1 MRSKAR
7 ARKLAKNDSEPVDSM
22 FDTQADLPGLACGGG
37 ADSPDDDADD
47 GVINNMSPLPS
58 PTPSHPNNNN
68 NNNHHHLLHPH
79 IYATHHHHHLHNNS
93 NSSSNDQDFTTPK
106 EGSPYEAP
114 VYIPDDIPIPSELE
128 LRESSVPGAGLGVW
142 AKTCIGAGERF
153 GLHSTLH
160 HEATGKDG
168 SFGWEQM
175 MNDDDEASPDSCIKK
190 VVDDMGNIKFAL
202 DTGPDATSNSW
213 LKYVRSALSFEEQNL
228 AACHLTG
235 DQIYYKAVRDI
246 EAGEELLVYMKDGI
260 FPEGSMAP
268 NLQDEQMYRCEDCDE
283 LFSSTLELRRHQ
295 KYSCSSTGSIF
306 DTLREDFKQER
317 EDSDEPV
324 HECKDCEKIFP
335 NEYSLGQHM
344 IVHTEEREYKC
355 DQCPK
360 AFNWKSNLIRHQMS
374 HDSGKR
380 FECENCD
387 KVQHIRHV
395 FTDPSN
401 LQRHIRSQHVGARAH
416 TCPECGKTFATSSGL
431 KQHKHIHSSVKPF
444 ICPDGLR
451 LFAPPGEVCH
461 KSYTQFSN
469 LCRHKR
475 MHADCRTQI
484 KCKDCGQLFST
495 TSSLNKHRR
504 FCEGK
509 NHYGSPVGMFN
520 PGIPMSS
527 SPIMA
532 KIKSHHPHLPG
543 LTQSG
548 LGFTDYF
555 PSRPHPH
562 AGLPFS
568 TGPHGFP
575 SLPHGFPG
583 IFSPSLYPR
592 PPLLPAS
599 SLLKSPLG
607 GGQEVKLPR
616 SPLDAP
622 PLSLVS
628 STNSNGGDSLSQLED
643 KEKENKLDLSS
654 GEAKQKSKMAD
665 MSDGSDLED
674 VNTTSGTDLD
684 TTTGTASGDGSD
696 LESDGESERE
706 RSGKRRKPSG
716 IISSQ
721 EGHQLEDTNSAL
733 ISAVSSSGNF
743 AVDRPFFASAS
754 SQHSFFPPPDEQ
766 ALPPTHMNANAATTD
781 SIKAIASIAEK
792 YFGPGLIG
800 LHQEKKIG
808 PLPYHSMFPFQ
819 FLPNFH
825 NSLYPFSADRSAL
838 NPSMFFKAEPKSPRE
853 QLHKLVSGA
862 PGAPAS
868 TGESPFDLTKPK
880 ETKLAPPTP
889 TNPSNPN
896 SSTGSSSG
904 PLAISSGEEQPL
916 DLSIGGRSRGGHN
929 GVAAELQN
937 RKNLMFGVGKGIS
950 VKDETPAGF
959 PHPHSQSLH
968 QSAIAQHQQQQAQQH
983 QPPPLHYAKPSAFFM
998 DPIYSRVE
1006 KRKLLDPVGALKE
1019 KFLRPSAPLFH
1030 PQMSAMENMTEKL
1043 ESFGALKLDAPPN
1056 SLQHAHPLFNFRSPP
1071 PSLSDAILRKGKERY
1086 SCRYCG
1092 KIFPRSANLTRHLR
1106 THTGEQPYRCK
1117 YCDRSFSISSNLQR
1131 HVRNIHNKEKPFKCH
1146 LCNRCFGQQTNLD
1159 RHLKKHE
1166 HENIP
1171 VSQQSGMLSN
1181 LGTTISSPNS
1191 EPDNHALLDEKE
1203 DSYFSEIRNFISNSE
1218 MNQASSSTDKRSDQ
1232 AEEERPPSHSLSNSK
1247 LGIQGLEEEEE
1258 EVEGDDEEEEEGSLT
1273 EKSHDEAPES
1283 PSPVTTGAYEE
1294 DEDEDET
1301 ETAPLA
1307 MSYEHTRRCIE
1318 EGSLLDLE
1326 GLPSFPKSLE
1336 GLRKAASDEQ
1346 PFDVKDI
1353 FNTSL
1358 ESEALKETLYRQA
1371 KTQAYAMMLSLSENN
1386 PLHAPSQNSLD
1397 TWLSM
1402 GGGPSET
1409 SSFHPLNHI

>member
-1 MRSKAR
+1 MLEWCHPEAQAR
-7 ARKLAKNDSEPVDSM
+7 LYDSEPVDSM
-22 FDTQADLPGLACGGG
+22 YDTEADLTGLAAGSGGG
-37 ADSPDDDADD
+37 VDSPEDDAED
-47 GVINNMSPLPS
+47 GIISMSPL
-58 PTPSHPNNNN
+58 N
-68 NNNHHHLLHPH
+68 
-79 IYATHHHHHLHNNS
+79 
-93 NSSSNDQDFTTPK
+93 SNDQDFTTPK

-142 AKTCIGAGERF
+142 AKTRIGAGERF
-153 GLHSTLH
+153 GLACGEVFPHRHPQCDSTINWPFI
-160 HEATGKDG
+160 KV
-168 SFGWEQM
+168 
-175 MNDDDEASPDSCIKK
+175 SPQCTCTQKQIY
-190 VVDDMGNIKFAL
+190 VVVDMGNVKFAL
-202 DTGPDATSNSW
+202 DTGPDATSTSW
-213 LKYVRSALSFEEQNL
+213 LKYVRSAPSFEEQNL
-228 AACHLTG
+228 AALPLSLP
-235 DQIYYKAVRDI
+235 QIYYKAVRDI
-246 EAGEELLVYMKDGI
+246 EAGEELLVYMKDGV

-295 KYSCSSTGSIF
+295 KYSCSSGGSIF

-317 EDSDEPV
+317 EDSDEPI

-387 KVQHIRHV
+387 KV

-444 ICPDGLR
+444 IC
-451 LFAPPGEVCH
+451 EVCH

-509 NHYGSPVGMFN
+509 NHYGSPAGMFN
-520 PGIPMSS
+520 AGIPMSS

-532 KIKSHHPHLPG
+532 KAKSHHPHLSG
-543 LTQSG
+543 LNQSG

-568 TGPHGFP
+568 PGPHGFP

-583 IFSPSLYPR
+583 IFPPSLYPR

-599 SLLKSPLG
+599 PLIKSPLSSSS
-607 GGQEVKLPR
+607 QEVKLPR

-628 STNSNGGDSLSQLED
+628 STNSSGGNGLNQVE
-643 KEKENKLDLSS
+643 EKENKLDLSS
-654 GEAKQKSKMAD
+654 SGEAKPKSKMVD
-665 MSDGSDLED
+665 LSDGSDLED

-706 RSGKRRKPSG
+706 RSGKRR
-716 IISSQ
+716 
-721 EGHQLEDTNSAL
+721 N
-733 ISAVSSSGNF
+733 SGNLSI
-743 AVDRPFFASAS
+743 DRPFLSAAS

-766 ALPPTHMNANAATTD
+766 ALLPTTTNANPATTD

-800 LHQEKKIG
+800 LHQEKKMG

-825 NSLYPFSADRSAL
+825 NSLYPFTADQGAL

-853 QLHKLVSGA
+853 QLHKIVSGP
-862 PGAPAS
+862 PGVPAAS
-868 TGESPFDLTKPK
+868 TESPFDLTTKPK
-880 ETKLAPPTP
+880 ENKLAIPTP
-889 TNPSNPN
+889 TNSSNPN
-896 SSTGSSSG
+896 TISSS
-904 PLAISSGEEQPL
+904 EEQPL
-916 DLSIGGRSRGGHN
+916 DLSIGSRSRGGHN
-929 GVAAELQN
+929 GVAVEPQN
-937 RKNLMFGVGKGIS
+937 RKNHAYGVGKGA
-950 VKDETPAGF
+950 KDETPQ
-959 PHPHSQSLH
+959 P
-968 QSAIAQHQQQQAQQH
+968 QAQPH

-1019 KFLRPSAPLFH
+1019 KFLRPSPPLFH
-1030 PQMSAMENMTEKL
+1030 PQMSAMETMTEKL

-1056 SLQHAHPLFNFRSPP
+1056 SLQHSAHPLFNFRSPP

-1086 SCRYCG
+1086 ACRYCG

-1171 VSQQSGMLSN
+1171 VSQQSGILSN

-1218 MNQASSSTDKRSDQ
+1218 MNQASKD
-1232 AEEERPPSHSLSNSK
+1232 
-1247 LGIQGLEEEEE
+1247 LELLVGEFIC
-1258 EVEGDDEEEEEGSLT
+1258 
-1273 EKSHDEAPES
+1273 
-1283 PSPVTTGAYEE
+1283 SPVTLG
-1294 DEDEDET
+1294 
-1301 ETAPLA
+1301 
-1307 MSYEHTRRCIE
+1307 
-1318 EGSLLDLE
+1318 
-1326 GLPSFPKSLE
+1326 
-1336 GLRKAASDEQ
+1336 
-1346 PFDVKDI
+1346 
-1353 FNTSL
+1353 
-1358 ESEALKETLYRQA
+1358 TLII
-1371 KTQAYAMMLSLSENN
+1371 L
-1386 PLHAPSQNSLD
+1386 
-1397 TWLSM
+1397 
-1402 GGGPSET
+1402 
-1409 SSFHPLNHI
+1409 

>member
-7 ARKLAKNDSEPVDSM
+7 ARKLAKNDSEPADSM
-22 FDTQADLPGLACGGG
+22 YDTEADHPGLAAG
-37 ADSPDDDADD
+37 AICTDSPEDDPED
-47 GVINNMSPLPS
+47 GVISMSPLPS
-58 PTPSHPNNNN
+58 PTPSHPNNN
-68 NNNHHHLLHPH
+68 HHLLLHPH
-79 IYATHHHHHLHNNS
+79 MYNTHHHLHNN

-114 VYIPDDIPIPSELE
+114 VYIPDDIPIPGDLE

-142 AKTCIGAGERF
+142 AKTRIGAGERF
-153 GLHSTLH
+153 GLHSMCKGT
-160 HEATGKDG
+160 
-168 SFGWEQM
+168 SFGWE
-175 MNDDDEASPDSCIKK
+175 MNDHEESSPDSCVKK
-190 VVDDMGNIKFAL
+190 VVDDMGNIKFSL
-202 DTGPDATSNSW
+202 DTSPDAPSNSW
-213 LKYVRSALSFEEQNL
+213 LKYVRSAPSFEEQNL

-246 EAGEELLVYMKDGI
+246 DSGEELLVYMKDGI

-268 NLQDEQMYRCEDCDE
+268 NLQEEQMYRCEDCDE
-283 LFSSTLELRRHQ
+283 LFSSTLDLRRHQ
-295 KYSCSSTGSIF
+295 KYSCSSAGSIF
-306 DTLREDFKQER
+306 DSLREDFKQER

-324 HECKDCEKIFP
+324 HECKDCEKMFP

-387 KVQHIRHV
+387 KV

-444 ICPDGLR
+444 IC
-451 LFAPPGEVCH
+451 EVCH

-509 NHYGSPVGMFN
+509 NHYGSPTGMFN

-532 KIKSHHPHLPG
+532 KAKSHHPHLPG
-543 LTQSG
+543 LNQSG
-548 LGFTDYF
+548 LGFTDYY

-568 TGPHGFP
+568 PGPHGFP
-575 SLPHGFPG
+575 SIPHSFPG
-583 IFSPSLYPR
+583 IFPPSLYPR

-599 SLLKSPLG
+599 PMMKTPLG
-607 GGQEVKLPR
+607 NSTQEVKLPQ
-616 SPLDAP
+616 SPLDGAP
-622 PLSLVS
+622 MSLVS
-628 STNSNGGDSLSQLED
+628 STNSNGVTCLSLPED
-643 KEKENKLDLSS
+643 KDSETRLDSS
-654 GEAKQKSKMAD
+654 SGGEAKTKSKIAD
-665 MSDGSDLED
+665 ISDGSDLED
-674 VNTTSGTDLD
+674 VNTTSGTDLE

-696 LESDGESERE
+696 LESDGDSERE
-706 RSGKRRKPSG
+706 HNGKRRKPSVVL
-716 IISSQ
+716 SNQ
-721 EGHQLEDTNSAL
+721 DGHQLEDAKRAL
-733 ISAVSSSGNF
+733 MPTVSNSGNLSI
-743 AVDRPFFASAS
+743 DRPFLSPVS
-754 SQHSFFPPPDEQ
+754 KQHSFFPPPDEQ
-766 ALPPTHMNANAATTD
+766 ALPPTTANANAATTD

-800 LHQEKKIG
+800 LHQEKKMG

-825 NSLYPFSADRSAL
+825 NSLYPFSADRGAL
-838 NPSMFFKAEPKSPRE
+838 NSGLFFKGEPKSPRE
-853 QLHKLVSGA
+853 QLHKMVSGA
-862 PGAPAS
+862 HGAPVPTA
-868 TGESPFDLTKPK
+868 ESPFDLSTKPK
-880 ETKLAPPTP
+880 ETKSSPPTP

-896 SSTGSSSG
+896 TNSGSKRGSSV
-904 PLAISSGEEQPL
+904 ISSGEEQPL
-916 DLSIGGRSRGGHN
+916 DLSINNRNRGSHN
-929 GVAAELQN
+929 GMATEAQN
-937 RKNLMFGVGKGIS
+937 QKNHIYGIGKGVSI
-950 VKDETPAGF
+950 KDETPSF
-959 PHPHSQSLH
+959 PILHSQSLL
-968 QSAIAQHQQQQAQQH
+968 QSPIAPLQQPQPH

-1019 KFLRPSAPLFH
+1019 KFLRPSPQLFH

-1043 ESFGALKLDAPPN
+1043 ESFGALKLDMPPN
-1056 SLQHAHPLFNFRSPP
+1056 SLQHSAHPLFNFRSPP

-1086 SCRYCG
+1086 ACRYCG

-1171 VSQQSGMLSN
+1171 
-1181 LGTTISSPNS
+1181 GTTISSPNS

-1218 MNQASSSTDKRSDQ
+1218 INQASSSTDKRSEL
-1232 AEEERPPSHSLSNSK
+1232 ANEKHPSGPRLSDSK
-1247 LGIQGLEEEEE
+1247 LSLQGLEEEEE
-1258 EVEGDDEEEEEGSLT
+1258 EAEGDDEEEEEGSLT

-1283 PSPVTTGAYEE
+1283 PSPVTTRVYEE
-1294 DEDEDET
+1294 EEEEEEEAT
-1301 ETAPLA
+1301 PLS
-1307 MSYEHTRRCIE
+1307 MSYEHSRRCLE
-1318 EGSLLDLE
+1318 EDGSLLDLE
-1326 GLPSFPKSLE
+1326 GLSSFPK
-1336 GLRKAASDEQ
+1336 GLDGLQKAARDEQ
-1346 PFDVKDI
+1346 HFDVKDI

-1358 ESEALKETLYRQA
+1358 ESETLKETLYRQA
-1371 KTQAYAMMLSLSENN
+1371 KTQVCDWVK
-1386 PLHAPSQNSLD
+1386 P
-1397 TWLSM
+1397 
-1402 GGGPSET
+1402 ET
-1409 SSFHPLNHI
+1409 VSDMSFLLK

>member
-7 ARKLAKNDSEPVDSM
+7 ARKLAKNDSEPVDNM
-22 FDTQADLPGLACGGG
+22 YETEADLPGLAAGGG
-37 ADSPDDDADD
+37 GGGGDSPEDDTED
-47 GVINNMSPLPS
+47 GVMNMSPLPS
-58 PTPSHPNNNN
+58 PTPSHPNNH
-68 NNNHHHLLHPH
+68 HHHLLHPH
-79 IYATHHHHHLHNNS
+79 IYATHHHLLHNN

-142 AKTCIGAGERF
+142 AKARVGAGERF
-153 GLHSTLH
+153 GLHSSLH
-160 HEATGKDG
+160 HGAKDG

-175 MNDDDEASPDSCIKK
+175 MSDHEAASPDSCIKK
-190 VVDDMGNIKFAL
+190 VVDDMGNVKFTL
-202 DTGPDATSNSW
+202 DTGPDPAGNSW
-213 LKYVRSALSFEEQNL
+213 LKYVRSAPSFEEQNL

-246 EAGEELLVYMKDGI
+246 EAGEELLVYMKEGI

-283 LFSSTLELRRHQ
+283 LFTTALELRRHQ
-295 KYSCSSTGSIF
+295 KYSCSSAGSIF
-306 DTLREDFKQER
+306 DALKDDFKQER
-317 EDSDEPV
+317 EDSDEPI

-387 KVQHIRHV
+387 KVQHTPHV

-444 ICPDGLR
+444 IC
-451 LFAPPGEVCH
+451 EVCH

-509 NHYGSPVGMFN
+509 NHYGSPAGMFTA
-520 PGIPMSS
+520 GIPMSS

-532 KIKSHHPHLPG
+532 KAKSHHPHLAG
-543 LTQSG
+543 LNQSG

-568 TGPHGFP
+568 PVPHGFP

-583 IFSPSLYPR
+583 IFPPSLYPR
-592 PPLLPAS
+592 PPLLPPS
-599 SLLKSPLG
+599 PSLKSPLG
-607 GGQEVKLPR
+607 SQEAKLPR
-616 SPLDAP
+616 SLLDAP
-622 PLSLVS
+622 SLSLVN
-628 STNSNGGDSLSQLED
+628 STNSNGGNSQAED
-643 KEKENKLDLSS
+643 KESKLDLSS
-654 GEAKQKSKMAD
+654 SGEAKPKPKLAD

-696 LESDGESERE
+696 LESDGDSERE
-706 RSGKRRKPSG
+706 RSSKRRKSSG
-716 IISSQ
+716 GVSGQ
-721 EGHQLEDTNSAL
+721 EGNRLEDTNSSLA
-733 ISAVSSSGNF
+733 SAISSSGNL
-743 AVDRPFFASAS
+743 AIDRPFLSSAS

-766 ALPPTHMNANAATTD
+766 ALPPTNANAATD

-792 YFGPGLIG
+792 YFG
-800 LHQEKKIG
+800 LHQEKKMG
-808 PLPYHSMFPFQ
+808 PLPYHSMFPFP

-825 NSLYPFSADRSAL
+825 NPLYQFSNDRGTL
-838 NPSMFFKAEPKSPRE
+838 NPNMFFKPEPKSPRE
-853 QLHKLVSGA
+853 QLQRIISGA
-862 PGAPAS
+862 PGAPAL
-868 TGESPFDLTKPK
+868 TTESPFDLTTKSK
-880 ETKLAPPTP
+880 EAKLTPTTP

-896 SSTGSSSG
+896 SSTGSSG
-904 PLAISSGEEQPL
+904 GHLATPSGEEQPL

-929 GVAAELQN
+929 GVSAEPHI
-937 RKNLMFGVGKGIS
+937 RKNHIYGVGKGVSI
-950 VKDETPAGF
+950 KDEMAAGF
-959 PHPHSQSLH
+959 PHPLSQSLH
-968 QSAIAQHQQQQAQQH
+968 QSLAQHQQQQAQPP

-1019 KFLRPSAPLFH
+1019 KFLRPSPPLFH

-1043 ESFGALKLDAPPN
+1043 ESFGTLKLDAPPN
-1056 SLQHAHPLFNFRSPP
+1056 SLQHSAHPLFNFRSPP

-1086 SCRYCG
+1086 ACRYCG

-1218 MNQASSSTDKRSDQ
+1218 MNQASSSTDKRSEQ
-1232 AEEERPPSHSLSNSK
+1232 AEEERPPSHSK
-1247 LGIQGLEEEEE
+1247 LTLRGLEEEEE
-1258 EVEGDDEEEEEGSLT
+1258 EAEGDDEEEEEGSLT

-1294 DEDEDET
+1294 DEEE
-1301 ETAPLA
+1301 EEPEAAPLA
-1307 MSYEHTRRCIE
+1307 MSYEHTRR
-1318 EGSLLDLE
+1318 LM
-1326 GLPSFPKSLE
+1326 
-1336 GLRKAASDEQ
+1336 Q
-1346 PFDVKDI
+1346 
-1353 FNTSL
+1353 
-1358 ESEALKETLYRQA
+1358 
-1371 KTQAYAMMLSLSENN
+1371 
-1386 PLHAPSQNSLD
+1386 
-1397 TWLSM
+1397 
-1402 GGGPSET
+1402 
-1409 SSFHPLNHI
+1409 

>member
-22 FDTQADLPGLACGGG
+22 FDTEADLQGLATGS
-37 ADSPDDDADD
+37 ADSPEEDAEDAI
-47 GVINNMSPLPS
+47 INMTPLPS
-58 PTPSHPNNNN
+58 PTPSHQNNH
-68 NNNHHHLLHPH
+68 HHHLLHPH
-79 IYATHHHHHLHNNS
+79 IYKSHHLHNNS
-93 NSSSNDQDFTTPK
+93 SSSNDQDFTTPK

-114 VYIPDDIPIPSELE
+114 VYIPDDIPIPGELE
-128 LRESSVPGAGLGVW
+128 LRESSVPGAGLGIW
-142 AKTCIGAGERF
+142 AKTRICAGERF
-153 GLHSTLH
+153 GLHSSKH
-160 HEATGKDG
+160 HGSTGKDN

-175 MNDDDEASPDSCIKK
+175 INDHEDDSPDSCIKK
-190 VVDDMGNIKFAL
+190 VMDDIGNVRFAL
-202 DTGPDATSNSW
+202 DTGPDATTNSW
-213 LKYVRSALSFEEQNL
+213 LKYVRSAPSFEEQNL
-228 AACHLTG
+228 TACHLTG

-295 KYSCSSTGSIF
+295 KYSCSSSGSIF
-306 DTLREDFKQER
+306 DALREDFKQER
-317 EDSDEPV
+317 EDSDEPI

-387 KVQHIRHV
+387 KV

-444 ICPDGLR
+444 IC
-451 LFAPPGEVCH
+451 EVCH

-509 NHYGSPVGMFN
+509 NHYGSPAGIFN
-520 PGIPMSS
+520 PGIAMSS

-532 KIKSHHPHLPG
+532 KAKSHHPHLPG
-543 LTQSG
+543 LNQSG

-583 IFSPSLYPR
+583 IFPPTLYPR
-592 PPLLPAS
+592 PPLLPPS
-599 SLLKSPLG
+599 PLLKNPLAG
-607 GGQEVKLPR
+607 SSQEVKLPR

-628 STNSNGGDSLSQLED
+628 STNSNGIGSLSPLGD
-643 KEKENKLDLSS
+643 KKKDSKLDLSS
-654 GEAKQKSKMAD
+654 SGEPKPKSKMAD

-674 VNTTSGTDLD
+674 VNTTSGTDLE
-684 TTTGTASGDGSD
+684 TTTGTVSGDGSD

-716 IISSQ
+716 TVSSQ
-721 EGHQLEDTNSAL
+721 DGNQLEDSSSAL
-733 ISAVSSSGNF
+733 ISAVSSSGTLF
-743 AVDRPFFASAS
+743 LDRPFHSSAS

-766 ALPPTHMNANAATTD
+766 ALPPTTTNANAATTD
-781 SIKAIASIAEK
+781 SIKAIANIAEK
-792 YFGPGLIG
+792 YFGPALMG
-800 LHQEKKIG
+800 LHQEKKMG

-825 NSLYPFSADRSAL
+825 NSLYPFSTNRGTL
-838 NPSMFFKAEPKSPRE
+838 NPSVFLKAEPKSPRE
-853 QLHKLVSGA
+853 QLHKIVSSSPA
-862 PGAPAS
+862 APAP
-868 TGESPFDLTKPK
+868 TAESPFDLTTKPK
-880 ETKLAPPTP
+880 EAKLTPPTP
-889 TNPSNPN
+889 TNPSNPSN
-896 SSTGSSSG
+896 TGNSSG
-904 PLAISSGEEQPL
+904 PVAISNSEEQPL
-916 DLSIGGRSRGGHN
+916 DLSIGNRNRSGHN
-929 GVAAELQN
+929 GLQAEPQSQ
-937 RKNLMFGVGKGIS
+937 KNHIFGVGKGVS
-950 VKDETPAGF
+950 HKDETTLGF
-959 PHPHSQSLH
+959 LHPHSQSLH
-968 QSAIAQHQQQQAQQH
+968 QSSITQHQQPQAQPH
-983 QPPPLHYAKPSAFFM
+983 QPSLLHYAKPSAFFM
-998 DPIYSRVE
+998 DPIYRVE

-1019 KFLRPSAPLFH
+1019 KILRPSPPLFH

-1043 ESFGALKLDAPPN
+1043 ESFGALKLEMPPN
-1056 SLQHAHPLFNFRSPP
+1056 TLQHPTHPLFNFRSPP

-1086 SCRYCG
+1086 ACRYCG

-1218 MNQASSSTDKRSDQ
+1218 MNQASSSMDKRSEQ
-1232 AEEERPPSHSLSNSK
+1232 PEEERPPTHSLSNSK
-1247 LGIQGLEEEEE
+1247 LGLQGLEEE

-1283 PSPVTTGAYEE
+1283 PSPVTTGVYEE
-1294 DEDEDET
+1294 DEEEEDAET
-1301 ETAPLA
+1301 PSLA

-1318 EGSLLDLE
+1318 EEGSLLDLE
-1326 GLPSFPKSLE
+1326 GLSSFPKSLD
-1336 GLRKAASDEQ
+1336 GLRKAAIDEQ
-1346 PFDVKDI
+1346 SFDVKDI

-1397 TWLSM
+1397 AWLSM
-1402 GGGPSET
+1402 GSGPSET

>member
-7 ARKLAKNDSEPVDSM
+7 ARKLAKNDTEPVDSM
-22 FDTQADLPGLACGGG
+22 YDAEADLPGVAAGRDG
-37 ADSPDDDADD
+37 ADSPEDDAED
-47 GVINNMSPLPS
+47 GLINMSPLPS
-58 PTPSHPNNNN
+58 PTPSHPNNN
-68 NNNHHHLLHPH
+68 HHLLHPH
-79 IYATHHHHHLHNNS
+79 IYTSHHLHNS
-93 NSSSNDQDFTTPK
+93 SSSNDQDFTTPK
-106 EGSPYEAP
+106 EGSPYEVP

-128 LRESSVPGAGLGVW
+128 LRESSVPGAGLGIW
-142 AKTCIGAGERF
+142 AKTRICAGERF
-153 GLHSTLH
+153 GLHNVKH
-160 HEATGKDG
+160 HDATGKDG

-175 MNDDDEASPDSCIKK
+175 INDHEDDSPDSCIKK
-190 VVDDMGNIKFAL
+190 VVDVMGSIKFAL
-202 DTGPDATSNSW
+202 DTDATSNSW
-213 LKYVRSALSFEEQNL
+213 LKYVRSASSFEEQNL

-235 DQIYYKAVRDI
+235 DQIYYKAVRDV

-295 KYSCSSTGSIF
+295 KCSCSSAGSIF
-306 DTLREDFKQER
+306 DALRDDFKQER

-387 KVQHIRHV
+387 KVQQTRHV

-444 ICPDGLR
+444 ICPDGLC

-509 NHYGSPVGMFN
+509 NHYGSPAGMFN
-520 PGIPMSS
+520 PGIAMSS

-532 KIKSHHPHLPG
+532 KAKSHHPHLPG
-543 LTQSG
+543 LNQSG

-568 TGPHGFP
+568 PHGFP

-583 IFSPSLYPR
+583 IFPPSLYPR

-599 SLLKSPLG
+599 PLLKSPLG
-607 GGQEVKLPR
+607 GSGQEVKLPR
-616 SPLDAP
+616 SPLGVP

-628 STNSNGGDSLSQLED
+628 STNSNEVNSLSPHED

-654 GEAKQKSKMAD
+654 SREAKPKSKMAD

-696 LESDGESERE
+696 LESEGESERE

-716 IISSQ
+716 IVSSQ
-721 EGHQLEDTNSAL
+721 EANQLEDTNSAL
-733 ISAVSSSGNF
+733 ISAVSGSGTLSI
-743 AVDRPFFASAS
+743 DRPFLASA

-766 ALPPTHMNANAATTD
+766 ALPPSSTNANAATTD

-800 LHQEKKIG
+800 LHQEKKMG

-825 NSLYPFSADRSAL
+825 NSLYPFSTDRGTL
-838 NPSMFFKAEPKSPRE
+838 NPSVFLKAEPKSPRE
-853 QLHKLVSGA
+853 QLQKIVSSSPAA
-862 PGAPAS
+862 PVTTA
-868 TGESPFDLTKPK
+868 ESPFDLTTKPK
-880 ETKLAPPTP
+880 EAKLTPPTP
-889 TNPSNPN
+889 TNPSN
-896 SSTGSSSG
+896 SSNTGKSSG
-904 PLAISSGEEQPL
+904 PVAISSNEEQPL
-916 DLSIGGRSRGGHN
+916 DLSIGSRNRGGHN
-929 GVAAELQN
+929 GLPAELQN
-937 RKNLMFGVGKGIS
+937 RKNHIYGAVKGIPN
-950 VKDETPAGF
+950 KDETSGGF
-959 PHPHSQSLH
+959 PHPHLQSLH
-968 QSAIAQHQQQQAQQH
+968 QSSIPQHQQPPSQPH

-998 DPIYSRVE
+998 DPIYRVE

-1019 KFLRPSAPLFH
+1019 KFPRPSLSLFH

-1056 SLQHAHPLFNFRSPP
+1056 SLQHSTHPLFNFRSPP

-1086 SCRYCG
+1086 ACRYCG

-1181 LGTTISSPNS
+1181 IGTTISSPNS

-1218 MNQASSSTDKRSDQ
+1218 MNQASSSADKRSDHL
-1232 AEEERPPSHSLSNSK
+1232 EEDRPPSHSLSNSK
-1247 LGIQGLEEEEE
+1247 LGLQGLDEEEE

-1283 PSPVTTGAYEE
+1283 PSPLTTGVYEE
-1294 DEDEDET
+1294 DEEEEDT

-1318 EGSLLDLE
+1318 EEGSLLDLE
-1326 GLPSFPKSLE
+1326 GLPSFPKSLD
-1336 GLRKAASDEQ
+1336 GLRKAAIDEQ

-1397 TWLSM
+1397 AWLSM

-1409 SSFHPLNHI
+1409 SSFHPLNHL

>member
-1 MRSKAR
+1 
-7 ARKLAKNDSEPVDSM
+7 
-22 FDTQADLPGLACGGG
+22 
-37 ADSPDDDADD
+37 
-47 GVINNMSPLPS
+47 MSPLPS
-58 PTPSHPNNNN
+58 PTQSHHTQTTTTSTCCTPNIYP
-68 NNNHHHLLHPH
+68 HHHQ
-79 IYATHHHHHLHNNS
+79 HHHHS
-93 NSSSNDQDFTTPK
+93 TSTTTATTTAAATMTMT
-106 EGSPYEAP
+106 SPRPREAHPMRRP

-142 AKTCIGAGERF
+142 AKTHISAGERF
-153 GLHSTLH
+153 GPHSTLH
-160 HEATGKDG
+160 HGAVGKDS
-168 SFGWEQM
+168 SFGWE
-175 MNDDDEASPDSCIKK
+175 
-190 VVDDMGNIKFAL
+190 VVDDHGNVKFTL
-202 DTGPDATSNSW
+202 DSVSDATSSSW
-213 LKYVRSALSFEEQNL
+213 LKYVRCAPSFEEQNL

-246 EAGEELLVYMKDGI
+246 DAGEELLVYMKEGI

-268 NLQDEQMYRCEDCDE
+268 NLEEEQMYRCEDCDE
-283 LFSSTLELRRHQ
+283 LFPSALDLRRHQ
-295 KYSCSSTGSIF
+295 KYSCSSAGSIF
-306 DTLREDFKQER
+306 DALGDDFKQER

-387 KVQHIRHV
+387 KV

-444 ICPDGLR
+444 IC
-451 LFAPPGEVCH
+451 EVCH

-484 KCKDCGQLFST
+484 KCKDCGQMFST

-509 NHYGSPVGMFN
+509 NHYGSPAGMFT

-532 KIKSHHPHLPG
+532 KTKSHHPHHPG
-543 LTQSG
+543 LNHSG

-562 AGLPFS
+562 AGLPFPPGS
-568 TGPHGFP
+568 HGFP
-575 SLPHGFPG
+575 TLSHGFPG
-583 IFSPSLYPR
+583 IFPPSLYPR
-592 PPLLPAS
+592 PPLLPPS
-599 SLLKSPLG
+599 SLLKSPLSSSAPDG
-607 GGQEVKLPR
+607 KLTR

-628 STNSNGGDSLSQLED
+628 SLSNNGGNSLSQVED
-643 KEKENKLDLSS
+643 KERENKLDLSS
-654 GEAKQKSKMAD
+654 SGVAKPKSKMAD
-665 MSDGSDLED
+665 ISDGSDLED

-696 LESDGESERE
+696 LDSDGESERE

-716 IISSQ
+716 AASGQ
-721 EGHQLEDTNSAL
+721 EGNQPEDVSSPLA
-733 ISAVSSSGNF
+733 SAVSSSGSLTI
-743 AVDRPFFASAS
+743 DRPFLSSVS

-766 ALPPTHMNANAATTD
+766 ALPPTTNANIATTD

-792 YFGPGLIG
+792 YFGPGLMG
-800 LHQEKKIG
+800 LHQEKKMG
-808 PLPYHSMFPFQ
+808 PLSYHSMFPFQ
-819 FLPNFH
+819 FLPNLPH
-825 NSLYPFSADRSAL
+825 SLYHLSTDRGAL
-838 NPSMFFKAEPKSPRE
+838 NSGMFFKAEPKSPHE
-853 QLHKLVSGA
+853 QPHKMVRGA
-862 PGAPAS
+862 PGALVPN
-868 TGESPFDLTKPK
+868 TESPFDLTIKPK
-880 ETKLAPPTP
+880 EVKLAPPTP
-889 TNPSNPN
+889 TKPSNPN
-896 SSTGSSSG
+896 SSSGSSSG
-904 PLAISSGEEQPL
+904 PLVISSGEEQPL
-916 DLSIGGRSRGGHN
+916 DLSISSRSRSGHN
-929 GVAAELQN
+929 GVAPEPQY
-937 RKNLMFGVGKGIS
+937 RKNHIYGVNKGVS
-950 VKDETPAGF
+950 TKEEPSAGHL
-959 PHPHSQSLH
+959 HPHSQSLH
-968 QSAIAQHQQQQAQQH
+968 QSPMTQHQQPLAQPPQQ
-983 QPPPLHYAKPSAFFM
+983 PPLHYAKPSPFFM

-1019 KFLRPSAPLFH
+1019 KFLRPSPLLFH

-1043 ESFGALKLDAPPN
+1043 ESFGTLKLDTPPN
-1056 SLQHAHPLFNFRSPP
+1056 SLQHSAHPLFNFRSPP

-1086 SCRYCG
+1086 TCRYCG

-1166 HENIP
+1166 HDNIP
-1171 VSQQSGMLSN
+1171 VSQQSGILSN

-1203 DSYFSEIRNFISNSE
+1203 DSYFSEIRNFISSE
-1218 MNQASSSTDKRSDQ
+1218 MNQASSSTDKRSEQ
-1232 AEEERPPSHSLSNSK
+1232 AEEERPPSHGLSNSK
-1247 LGIQGLEEEEE
+1247 LGLQGLEEEEE

-1273 EKSHDEAPES
+1273 EKSQDEAPES
-1283 PSPVTTGAYEE
+1283 PSPVTMTTGVYEE
-1294 DEDEDET
+1294 DEEE
-1301 ETAPLA
+1301 EEAEAAPLA
-1307 MSYEHTRRCIE
+1307 MSYENTRR
-1318 EGSLLDLE
+1318 LM
-1326 GLPSFPKSLE
+1326 
-1336 GLRKAASDEQ
+1336 Q
-1346 PFDVKDI
+1346 
-1353 FNTSL
+1353 
-1358 ESEALKETLYRQA
+1358 
-1371 KTQAYAMMLSLSENN
+1371 
-1386 PLHAPSQNSLD
+1386 
-1397 TWLSM
+1397 
-1402 GGGPSET
+1402 
-1409 SSFHPLNHI
+1409 

>member
-1 MRSKAR
+1 WREKQRERKNNIRSQG
-7 ARKLAKNDSEPVDSM
+7 EEVDSM
-22 FDTQADLPGLACGGG
+22 YDTEADLPGLAAGSGGG
-37 ADSPDDDADD
+37 
-47 GVINNMSPLPS
+47 
-58 PTPSHPNNNN
+58 
-68 NNNHHHLLHPH
+68 
-79 IYATHHHHHLHNNS
+79 
-93 NSSSNDQDFTTPK
+93 DFTTPK

-142 AKTCIGAGERF
+142 AKTHIGAGERF
-153 GLHSTLH
+153 GLHNTLH
-160 HEATGKDG
+160 HGATGKES
-168 SFGWEQM
+168 SFGWEVGTTP
-175 MNDDDEASPDSCIKK
+175 AIVLCIWLIS
-190 VVDDMGNIKFAL
+190 VVDDMGNVKFAL

-213 LKYVRSALSFEEQNL
+213 LKYVRSAPSFEEQNL
-228 AACHLTG
+228 TACHLTG

-246 EAGEELLVYMKDGI
+246 EAGEELLVYMKDGV

-295 KYSCSSTGSIF
+295 KYSCSSGGSIF
-306 DTLREDFKQER
+306 DTLRDDFKQER
-317 EDSDEPV
+317 EDSDEPI

-387 KVQHIRHV
+387 KV

-444 ICPDGLR
+444 IC
-451 LFAPPGEVCH
+451 EVCH

-509 NHYGSPVGMFN
+509 NHYGSPAGMFN

-532 KIKSHHPHLPG
+532 KAKSHHSHLPG
-543 LTQSG
+543 LNQSG

-568 TGPHGFP
+568 PGPHGFP

-583 IFSPSLYPR
+583 IFPPSLYPR

-599 SLLKSPLG
+599 SLIKSPLSSSS
-607 GGQEVKLPR
+607 QEVKLPR
-616 SPLDAP
+616 SPLDVP

-628 STNSNGGDSLSQLED
+628 STNSNGGNGLSQVED

-654 GEAKQKSKMAD
+654 SGEAKPKSKMAD

-716 IISSQ
+716 AISSQ
-721 EGHQLEDTNSAL
+721 EAHQLEDTNSAL
-733 ISAVSSSGNF
+733 ISAVSSSGNL
-743 AVDRPFFASAS
+743 AIDRPFLSSAS

-766 ALPPTHMNANAATTD
+766 ALPPATSNANAATTD

-800 LHQEKKIG
+800 LHQEKKMG

-825 NSLYPFSADRSAL
+825 NSLYPFSADRGAL
-838 NPSMFFKAEPKSPRE
+838 NPSLFFKAEPKSPRE
-853 QLHKLVSGA
+853 QLHKIVSGA
-862 PGAPAS
+862 PGAPAP
-868 TGESPFDLTKPK
+868 TAESPFDLTTKPK
-880 ETKLAPPTP
+880 ETKLALPTP

-896 SSTGSSSG
+896 TISSS
-904 PLAISSGEEQPL
+904 EEQPL
-916 DLSIGGRSRGGHN
+916 DLSIGSRSRGGHN
-929 GVAAELQN
+929 GVSAEPHN
-937 RKNLMFGVGKGIS
+937 RKNHVYGVGKGIS
-950 VKDETPAGF
+950 IKDETPAQ
-959 PHPHSQSLH
+959 P
-968 QSAIAQHQQQQAQQH
+968 H

-1019 KFLRPSAPLFH
+1019 KFLRPSPPLFH
-1030 PQMSAMENMTEKL
+1030 PQMSAMETMTEKL

-1056 SLQHAHPLFNFRSPP
+1056 SLQHSAHPLFNFRSPP

-1086 SCRYCG
+1086 ACRYCG

-1218 MNQASSSTDKRSDQ
+1218 MNQASSSMDKRSDQ

-1247 LGIQGLEEEEE
+1247 LGLQGLEEEEE

-1283 PSPVTTGAYEE
+1283 PSPVTTGVYEE
-1294 DEDEDET
+1294 DEEEEET

-1318 EGSLLDLE
+1318 EEGSLLDLE
-1326 GLPSFPKSLE
+1326 GLPSFPKSLD

-1397 TWLSM
+1397 AWLSM

>member
-1 MRSKAR
+1 MAM
-7 ARKLAKNDSEPVDSM
+7 LASLLGQFPPEDSRWLPSISISSSSGAKSEPNLLK
-22 FDTQADLPGLACGGG
+22 TQILR
-37 ADSPDDDADD
+37 
-47 GVINNMSPLPS
+47 
-58 PTPSHPNNNN
+58 T
-68 NNNHHHLLHPH
+68 
-79 IYATHHHHHLHNNS
+79 S
-93 NSSSNDQDFTTPK
+93 N
-106 EGSPYEAP
+106 
-114 VYIPDDIPIPSELE
+114 
-128 LRESSVPGAGLGVW
+128 
-142 AKTCIGAGERF
+142 
-153 GLHSTLH
+153 
-160 HEATGKDG
+160 
-168 SFGWEQM
+168 
-175 MNDDDEASPDSCIKK
+175 
-190 VVDDMGNIKFAL
+190 VVDDMGNVKFAL
-202 DTGPDATSNSW
+202 DTGPDTTSNSW

-228 AACHLTG
+228 TACHLTG

-295 KYSCSSTGSIF
+295 KYSCSSAGSIF
-306 DTLREDFKQER
+306 DALREDFKQER
-317 EDSDEPV
+317 EDSDEPI

-387 KVQHIRHV
+387 KVQHTRHV

-431 KQHKHIHSSVKPF
+431 KQHKHIHSS
-444 ICPDGLR
+444 
-451 LFAPPGEVCH
+451 EVCH

-509 NHYGSPVGMFN
+509 NHYGTPAGIFT
-520 PGIPMSS
+520 PGIAMSS

-532 KIKSHHPHLPG
+532 KAKSHHPHLPG
-543 LTQSG
+543 LNQSG

-583 IFSPSLYPR
+583 IFPPTLYPR
-592 PPLLPAS
+592 PPLLPPS
-599 SLLKSPLG
+599 PLLKSPLAG
-607 GGQEVKLPR
+607 SSQEVKLPR

-622 PLSLVS
+622 PLSLVNS
-628 STNSNGGDSLSQLED
+628 SNSNGISGLSPLED
-643 KEKENKLDLSS
+643 KEKDSKLDLSS
-654 GEAKQKSKMAD
+654 SGETKPKSKLAD

-684 TTTGTASGDGSD
+684 TTTGTVSGDGSD
-696 LESDGESERE
+696 LESEGDSERE

-716 IISSQ
+716 TVSSQ
-721 EGHQLEDTNSAL
+721 DGNQLEDSSSAL
-733 ISAVSSSGNF
+733 ISAVSGTGTLSI
-743 AVDRPFFASAS
+743 DRPFHSTL

-766 ALPPTHMNANAATTD
+766 ALPPTTTNANAATTD
-781 SIKAIASIAEK
+781 SIKAIANIAEK
-792 YFGPGLIG
+792 YFGPALMG
-800 LHQEKKIG
+800 LHQEKKMG

-825 NSLYPFSADRSAL
+825 NSLYPFGADRGTL
-838 NPSMFFKAEPKSPRE
+838 NPSIFLKAEPKSPRE
-853 QLHKLVSGA
+853 QLHKMVSSS
-862 PGAPAS
+862 PTAPAP
-868 TGESPFDLTKPK
+868 TAESPFDLTTKSK
-880 ETKLAPPTP
+880 EAKLTPPAP
-889 TNPSNPN
+889 TNPSNP
-896 SSTGSSSG
+896 SSTGNSSG
-904 PLAISSGEEQPL
+904 PVVISNNEEQPL
-916 DLSIGGRSRGGHN
+916 DLSIGSRNRSGHN
-929 GVAAELQN
+929 GLPAEPQN
-937 RKNLMFGVGKGIS
+937 RKNHIFGAGKVIS
-950 VKDETPAGF
+950 HKDETSVGF
-959 PHPHSQSLH
+959 LHPHSQSLH
-968 QSAIAQHQQQQAQQH
+968 QPSITQHQQQQAQQH

-998 DPIYSRVE
+998 DPIYRVE

-1019 KFLRPSAPLFH
+1019 KILRPSPPLFH

-1043 ESFGALKLDAPPN
+1043 ESFGALKLDLPPN
-1056 SLQHAHPLFNFRSPP
+1056 TLQHPTHPLFNFRSPP
-1071 PSLSDAILRKGKERY
+1071 PSLSEAILRKGKERY
-1086 SCRYCG
+1086 ACRYCG

-1218 MNQASSSTDKRSDQ
+1218 MNQASSSTDKRSEQ
-1232 AEEERPPSHSLSNSK
+1232 PEEERPPSHNLSNSK
-1247 LGIQGLEEEEE
+1247 LGLQGLEEEEE
-1258 EVEGDDEEEEEGSLT
+1258 EVEGDDEEEEECSLT

-1283 PSPVTTGAYEE
+1283 PSPVTTGVYEE
-1294 DEDEDET
+1294 DEEEEDA

-1318 EGSLLDLE
+1318 EEGSLLDLE
-1326 GLPSFPKSLE
+1326 GLPSFPKSLD
-1336 GLRKAASDEQ
+1336 GLRKAAIDEQ
-1346 PFDVKDI
+1346 SFDVKDI

-1397 TWLSM
+1397 AWLSM
-1402 GGGPSET
+1402 GSGPSET

>member
-7 ARKLAKNDSEPVDSM
+7 ARKLAKNDSEPADSM
-22 FDTQADLPGLACGGG
+22 YDAEADLPGLAAGGFCTDCPEDE
-37 ADSPDDDADD
+37 AED
-47 GVINNMSPLPS
+47 GVINMSPLPS

-68 NNNHHHLLHPH
+68 HHHMLLHPH
-79 IYATHHHHHLHNNS
+79 MYNSHHHLHNN
-93 NSSSNDQDFTTPK
+93 NSSNNDRDFTTPK

-114 VYIPDDIPIPSELE
+114 VYIPDDIPIPADLE

-142 AKTCIGAGERF
+142 AKTRIGAGERF
-153 GLHSTLH
+153 GLHSK
-160 HEATGKDG
+160 GS
-168 SFGWEQM
+168 SFGWEM
-175 MNDDDEASPDSCIKK
+175 MNDHDESSPDSCVKK

-202 DTGPDATSNSW
+202 DAGPDSPSNSW
-213 LKYVRSALSFEEQNL
+213 LKYVRSAPSFQEQNL

-246 EAGEELLVYMKDGI
+246 DAGEELLVYMKDGI

-268 NLQDEQMYRCEDCDE
+268 NLQDDQMYRCEDCDE

-295 KYSCSSTGSIF
+295 KYSCSSAGSIF
-306 DTLREDFKQER
+306 DSLREDFKQER

-387 KVQHIRHV
+387 KVQHTRHV

-444 ICPDGLR
+444 IC
-451 LFAPPGEVCH
+451 EVCH

-509 NHYGSPVGMFN
+509 NHYGSPTAMFN

-532 KIKSHHPHLPG
+532 KAKSHHPHLAG
-543 LTQSG
+543 LNQSG

-568 TGPHGFP
+568 PGPHGFP

-583 IFSPSLYPR
+583 IFPPSLYPR
-592 PPLLPAS
+592 PQLLPAS
-599 SLLKSPLG
+599 PMMKTALSNST
-607 GGQEVKLPR
+607 QEVRLPQ
-616 SPLDAP
+616 SPLDVP
-622 PLSLVS
+622 PLSFVS
-628 STNSNGGDSLSQLED
+628 STNSNGGNGLSLPED
-643 KEKENKLDLSS
+643 KDTETKLDLSS
-654 GEAKQKSKMAD
+654 GGEVKTKSKMAD
-665 MSDGSDLED
+665 VSDGSDLED

-696 LESDGESERE
+696 LESDGDSERE
-706 RSGKRRKPSG
+706 HNGKRRKPPAVLSRQDG
-716 IISSQ
+716 Q
-721 EGHQLEDTNSAL
+721 RLEDANSAVTP
-733 ISAVSSSGNF
+733 AVSNSGNLTIE
-743 AVDRPFFASAS
+743 RPFLS
-754 SQHSFFPPPDEQ
+754 SVSTQPSFFPPPDEQ
-766 ALPPTHMNANAATTD
+766 ALPPTTTNANVATTD

-800 LHQEKKIG
+800 LHQEKKMG

-825 NSLYPFSADRSAL
+825 NSLYPFSTERGAL
-838 NPSMFFKAEPKSPRE
+838 NSGLFFKEELKSPRE
-853 QLHKLVSGA
+853 HLHKMVSGA
-862 PGAPAS
+862 LGTPVPAA
-868 TGESPFDLTKPK
+868 ESPFDLSTKPK
-880 ETKLAPPTP
+880 ETKSSPPAP

-896 SSTGSSSG
+896 TNTGSSRGSSV
-904 PLAISSGEEQPL
+904 ISSGEEQPL
-916 DLSIGGRSRGGHN
+916 DLSINNRSRGGHN
-929 GVAAELQN
+929 GTAAEAQN
-937 RKNLMFGVGKGIS
+937 QKNHIYGIGKGVSI
-950 VKDETPAGF
+950 KDETPNF
-959 PHPHSQSLH
+959 PIPHSQSLH
-968 QSAIAQHQQQQAQQH
+968 QSPIAPHHQPQSH

-998 DPIYSRVE
+998 DPIYRVE

-1019 KFLRPSAPLFH
+1019 KFLRPSPQLFH

-1043 ESFGALKLDAPPN
+1043 ESFGALKLDMPPN
-1056 SLQHAHPLFNFRSPP
+1056 SLQHSAHPLFSFRSPP
-1071 PSLSDAILRKGKERY
+1071 PSLSEAILRKGKERY
-1086 SCRYCG
+1086 ACRYCG

-1171 VSQQSGMLSN
+1171 
-1181 LGTTISSPNS
+1181 GTTISSPNS

-1218 MNQASSSTDKRSDQ
+1218 MNQASSSTDKRSDPV
-1232 AEEERPPSHSLSNSK
+1232 EEEHPSGRRLSNSK
-1247 LGIQGLEEEEE
+1247 LALQGLDEEEEE
-1258 EVEGDDEEEEEGSLT
+1258 AEGDDEEEEEGSLT

-1283 PSPVTTGAYEE
+1283 LSPAATRAYEE
-1294 DEDEDET
+1294 EEDEEET
-1301 ETAPLA
+1301 TPLS
-1307 MSYEHTRRCIE
+1307 MSYEHSRRCLEE

-1326 GLPSFPKSLE
+1326 GLSSFPKGLD
-1336 GLRKAASDEQ
+1336 GLRKAAGDEQ
-1346 PFDVKDI
+1346 HFDVKDI

-1358 ESEALKETLYRQA
+1358 ESETLKETLYRQA
-1371 KTQAYAMMLSLSENN
+1371 KTQAYAMMLSLSDNN
-1386 PLHAPSQNSLD
+1386 PLHTPSQNSLD
-1397 TWLSM
+1397 AWLSM
-1402 GGGPSET
+1402 GGGSSET

>member
-7 ARKLAKNDSEPVDSM
+7 ARKLAKNDSDPVDNM
-22 FDTQADLPGLACGGG
+22 YETEADLPGLAPGNNCT
-37 ADSPDDDADD
+37 DSPEDDAED
-47 GVINNMSPLPS
+47 GVINMSPLPS
-58 PTPSHPNNNN
+58 PRPSHPNNN
-68 NNNHHHLLHPH
+68 HPLLHHPH
-79 IYATHHHHHLHNNS
+79 MYNAHHHLHNN
-93 NSSSNDQDFTTPK
+93 NSSSNEQEFTTPK

-114 VYIPDDIPIPSELE
+114 VYIPDDIPIPGDLE

-142 AKTCIGAGERF
+142 AKTRIGAGERF
-153 GLHSTLH
+153 GLHST
-160 HEATGKDG
+160 GKG
-168 SFGWEQM
+168 SSFGWEM
-175 MNDDDEASPDSCIKK
+175 MNDHEESLPDSCVKK
-190 VVDDMGNIKFAL
+190 VVDDLGNIKFAL
-202 DTGPDATSNSW
+202 DTGPETPGNSW
-213 LKYVRSALSFEEQNL
+213 LKYVRSAPSFEEQNL

-246 EAGEELLVYMKDGI
+246 DAGEELLVYMKDGI

-295 KYSCSSTGSIF
+295 KYSCSSAGSIF

-317 EDSDEPV
+317 EDSDETV

-387 KVQHIRHV
+387 KV

-444 ICPDGLR
+444 IC
-451 LFAPPGEVCH
+451 EVCH

-509 NHYGSPVGMFN
+509 NHYGSPTGMFN

-527 SPIMA
+527 SPILA
-532 KIKSHHPHLPG
+532 KAKSHHPHLSG
-543 LTQSG
+543 LNQSA

-568 TGPHGFP
+568 SGPHGFP

-583 IFSPSLYPR
+583 MFPPSLYPR
-592 PPLLPAS
+592 PPLLPP
-599 SLLKSPLG
+599 SPMMKTALG
-607 GGQEVKLPR
+607 NSTQEALKLPH
-616 SPLDAP
+616 SPPDAP
-622 PLSLVS
+622 PVSLVS
-628 STNSNGGDSLSQLED
+628 STNSNGGNSLSLAED
-643 KEKENKLDLSS
+643 KDSESKLTLSS
-654 GEAKQKSKMAD
+654 GGETKTKSKMGD
-665 MSDGSDLED
+665 LSDGSDLED

-696 LESDGESERE
+696 LESDGDSERE
-706 RSGKRRKPSG
+706 HNGKRRKPSVAL
-716 IISSQ
+716 SSQ
-721 EGHQLEDTNSAL
+721 DGSQLEDTNRAVMP
-733 ISAVSSSGNF
+733 AVSNSGNLL
-743 AVDRPFFASAS
+743 VDRPFFS
-754 SQHSFFPPPDEQ
+754 SVPTQHSFFPPPDEQ
-766 ALPPTHMNANAATTD
+766 ALPPTTTNAIAATTD

-800 LHQEKKIG
+800 LHQEKKMG

-825 NSLYPFSADRSAL
+825 NSLYPFSTDRGAL
-838 NPSMFFKAEPKSPRE
+838 NSGLFFKGEPKSPRDH
-853 QLHKLVSGA
+853 LHKMVSGA
-862 PGAPAS
+862 LGAPVPS
-868 TGESPFDLTKPK
+868 GESPFDLSTKAK
-880 ETKLAPPTP
+880 ETKLSPTTP
-889 TNPSNPN
+889 TNPSNLN
-896 SSTGSSSG
+896 LNTGSARGSSVM
-904 PLAISSGEEQPL
+904 SSGEEQPL
-916 DLSIGGRSRGGHN
+916 DLSINNRSRGGHN
-929 GVAAELQN
+929 GTAAEAQN
-937 RKNLMFGVGKGIS
+937 QKNHIYGVVKGIS
-950 VKDETPAGF
+950 IKDETVNF
-959 PHPHSQSLH
+959 SIPHTQSLH
-968 QSAIAQHQQQQAQQH
+968 QSPIASHQHQQPQPH

-998 DPIYSRVE
+998 DPIYRVE

-1019 KFLRPSAPLFH
+1019 KFLRPSPQLFH
-1030 PQMSAMENMTEKL
+1030 PQMSAMENMAEKL
-1043 ESFGALKLDAPPN
+1043 ESFGALKLDMPPN
-1056 SLQHAHPLFNFRSPP
+1056 SLQHSAHPLFNFRSPP

-1086 SCRYCG
+1086 ACRYCG

-1171 VSQQSGMLSN
+1171 
-1181 LGTTISSPNS
+1181 GTTISSPNS

-1218 MNQASSSTDKRSDQ
+1218 MNQASSSTDKRSDL
-1232 AEEERPPSHSLSNSK
+1232 AEEEHPSSQRLSNSK
-1247 LGIQGLEEEEE
+1247 LALQGLEEEEE
-1258 EVEGDDEEEEEGSLT
+1258 EAEVDDEEEEEGSVT

-1283 PSPVTTGAYEE
+1283 PSPVTTRMYEE
-1294 DEDEDET
+1294 EDDEEET
-1301 ETAPLA
+1301 TPLS
-1307 MSYEHTRRCIE
+1307 MSYEHSRRCLEE

-1326 GLPSFPKSLE
+1326 GLSSFPRALD

-1346 PFDVKDI
+1346 HFDVKDI
-1353 FNTSL
+1353 FNSSL
-1358 ESEALKETLYRQA
+1358 ESETLKETLYRQA
-1371 KTQAYAMMLSLSENN
+1371 KTQAYAMMLSLSDNN

-1397 TWLSM
+1397 AWLGM

>member
-22 FDTQADLPGLACGGG
+22 FHTEAELRGLAAGS
-37 ADSPDDDADD
+37 ADSPEEDAED
-47 GVINNMSPLPS
+47 GIINMSPLPS
-58 PTPSHPNNNN
+58 PTPSHQ
-68 NNNHHHLLHPH
+68 NNHHSHLLHPH
-79 IYATHHHHHLHNNS
+79 IYTSHHLHNN

-114 VYIPDDIPIPSELE
+114 VYIPDDIPIPGELE

-142 AKTCIGAGERF
+142 AKTRICAGERF
-153 GLHSTLH
+153 GLHSAKH
-160 HEATGKDG
+160 HGSTGKDS

-175 MNDDDEASPDSCIKK
+175 INDHEDDSPDSCIKK
-190 VVDDMGNIKFAL
+190 VMDDMGNVKFAL
-202 DTGPDATSNSW
+202 DTGPDANSNSW
-213 LKYVRSALSFEEQNL
+213 LKYIRSALSFEEQNL
-228 AACHLTG
+228 TACHLTG

-295 KYSCSSTGSIF
+295 KYSCSSAGSIF
-306 DTLREDFKQER
+306 DALREDFKQER

-387 KVQHIRHV
+387 KV

-444 ICPDGLR
+444 IC
-451 LFAPPGEVCH
+451 EVCH

-509 NHYGSPVGMFN
+509 NHYGSPAGIFN
-520 PGIPMSS
+520 PGIAMSS

-532 KIKSHHPHLPG
+532 KAKSHHPHLPG
-543 LTQSG
+543 LNQSG

-583 IFSPSLYPR
+583 IFPPTLYPR
-592 PPLLPAS
+592 PPLLPPS
-599 SLLKSPLG
+599 PLLKSPLAG
-607 GGQEVKLPR
+607 SSQEVKLPR

-628 STNSNGGDSLSQLED
+628 STNSNGISSLSPMED
-643 KEKENKLDLSS
+643 KEKDSKLDLSS
-654 GEAKQKSKMAD
+654 NGETKSKSKMTD

-674 VNTTSGTDLD
+674 INTTSGTDLD
-684 TTTGTASGDGSD
+684 TTTGTVSGDGSD
-696 LESDGESERE
+696 LESEGESERE
-706 RSGKRRKPSG
+706 GNGKRRKPSG
-716 IISSQ
+716 TVSSQ
-721 EGHQLEDTNSAL
+721 DGNQLEDSSSAV
-733 ISAVSSSGNF
+733 ISAVSSSGTLSI
-743 AVDRPFFASAS
+743 DRPFQSSAS
-754 SQHSFFPPPDEQ
+754 SQHCFFPPPDEQ
-766 ALPPTHMNANAATTD
+766 ALPPTTTNINTATTD
-781 SIKAIASIAEK
+781 SIKAIANIAEK
-792 YFGPGLIG
+792 YFGPALMG
-800 LHQEKKIG
+800 LHQEKKMG

-825 NSLYPFSADRSAL
+825 NSLYPFSTDRGTL
-838 NPSMFFKAEPKSPRE
+838 NPSIFLKAEPKSPRE
-853 QLHKLVSGA
+853 QLHKMVSSSPA
-862 PGAPAS
+862 APAP
-868 TGESPFDLTKPK
+868 TAESPFDLTTKPK
-880 ETKLAPPTP
+880 EAKLKTPPTP
-889 TNPSNPN
+889 TNPSNP
-896 SSTGSSSG
+896 SGTGNSSG
-904 PLAISSGEEQPL
+904 PVAISNSEEQPL
-916 DLSIGGRSRGGHN
+916 DLSIGSRNRSGQN
-929 GVAAELQN
+929 GLPAESQS
-937 RKNLMFGVGKGIS
+937 RKNHIYGAGKGVS
-950 VKDETPAGF
+950 HKDETSMGF
-959 PHPHSQSLH
+959 LHPHSQSLH
-968 QSAIAQHQQQQAQQH
+968 QSSITQHQQPQAQPH

-998 DPIYSRVE
+998 DPIYRVE

-1019 KFLRPSAPLFH
+1019 KILRPSPPLFH

-1043 ESFGALKLDAPPN
+1043 ESYGALKLDMPPN
-1056 SLQHAHPLFNFRSPP
+1056 TLQHPTHPLFNFRSPP

-1086 SCRYCG
+1086 ACRYCG

-1171 VSQQSGMLSN
+1171 VSQQSGILSN

-1203 DSYFSEIRNFISNSE
+1203 DSYFSEIRNFISNNE
-1218 MNQASSSTDKRSDQ
+1218 MNQASSSMDKRSEQPD
-1232 AEEERPPSHSLSNSK
+1232 EERPPSHSLSNSK
-1247 LGIQGLEEEEE
+1247 LGLQGLEEE

-1283 PSPVTTGAYEE
+1283 PSPVTTGVYEE
-1294 DEDEDET
+1294 DEEEEET
-1301 ETAPLA
+1301 ETPPLA

-1318 EGSLLDLE
+1318 EEGSLLDLE
-1326 GLPSFPKSLE
+1326 SLPSFPKSLD
-1336 GLRKAASDEQ
+1336 GLRKAAIDEQ
-1346 PFDVKDI
+1346 SFDVKDI

-1397 TWLSM
+1397 AWLSM

>member
-22 FDTQADLPGLACGGG
+22 YDTEADLPGLAAGGTCT
-37 ADSPDDDADD
+37 DSPEDDAED
-47 GVINNMSPLPS
+47 GIINMSPLPS
-58 PTPSHPNNNN
+58 PSPSHPNNHHLLLHPHMYNT
-68 NNNHHHLLHPH
+68 HHHLLS
-79 IYATHHHHHLHNNS
+79 N
-93 NSSSNDQDFTTPK
+93 NSSSNDQNFTTPK

-114 VYIPDDIPIPSELE
+114 VYIPDDIPIPADLE

-142 AKTCIGAGERF
+142 AKTRIRVGERF
-153 GLHSTLH
+153 GLHSK
-160 HEATGKDG
+160 GS
-168 SFGWEQM
+168 SFGWEM
-175 MNDDDEASPDSCIKK
+175 MNDHDDSSPDSCVKK

-202 DTGPDATSNSW
+202 DTGPDSPSNSW
-213 LKYVRSALSFEEQNL
+213 LKYVRSAPSFEEQNL
-228 AACHLTG
+228 VACHLTG

-246 EAGEELLVYMKDGI
+246 DAGEELLVYMKDGI

-268 NLQDEQMYRCEDCDE
+268 NLQDEQVYRCEDCDE

-295 KYSCSSTGSIF
+295 KYSCSSAGSIF

-387 KVQHIRHV
+387 KVQQTRHV

-444 ICPDGLR
+444 ICPDGLH
-451 LFAPPGEVCH
+451 LLVPPGEVCH

-509 NHYGSPVGMFN
+509 NHYGSPTGMFN

-532 KIKSHHPHLPG
+532 KAKSHHPHL
-543 LTQSG
+543 SG
-548 LGFTDYF
+548 LNQSSLGFPDYF

-568 TGPHGFP
+568 AGPHGFP

-583 IFSPSLYPR
+583 IFPPSLYPR

-599 SLLKSPLG
+599 PMMKTPLG
-607 GGQEVKLPR
+607 NSTQEVKLPQ
-616 SPLDAP
+616 SPLDGP

-628 STNSNGGDSLSQLED
+628 STNGNGGNGLSLTED
-643 KEKENKLDLSS
+643 KDSESKLDLSS
-654 GEAKQKSKMAD
+654 GGEVKTKSKMAD
-665 MSDGSDLED
+665 ISDGSDLED

-684 TTTGTASGDGSD
+684 TTTGTVSGDGSD
-696 LESDGESERE
+696 LESDGDSERE
-706 RSGKRRKPSG
+706 HNGKRRKPPVVLSR
-716 IISSQ
+716 Q
-721 EGHQLEDTNSAL
+721 DGHQLEEANSAV
-733 ISAVSSSGNF
+733 IPAVSNSGNLSIN
-743 AVDRPFFASAS
+743 RPFFS
-754 SQHSFFPPPDEQ
+754 SVSTQHSFFPPPDEQ
-766 ALPPTHMNANAATTD
+766 ALPPTTANANVATTD

-800 LHQEKKIG
+800 LHQEKKMG

-825 NSLYPFSADRSAL
+825 NSLYPFSSERGAL
-838 NPSMFFKAEPKSPRE
+838 TSGLFFKGDPKSPRE
-853 QLHKLVSGA
+853 QLHKMVSGA
-862 PGAPAS
+862 LGAPVPAV
-868 TGESPFDLTKPK
+868 ESPFDLSTKPK
-880 ETKLAPPTP
+880 ETKLSPPTP
-889 TNPSNPN
+889 VNPSNPN
-896 SSTGSSSG
+896 TNTGSSRGSSVISG
-904 PLAISSGEEQPL
+904 SEEQPL
-916 DLSIGGRSRGGHN
+916 DLSINNRSRGSHN
-929 GVAAELQN
+929 GMAVEAQN
-937 RKNLMFGVGKGIS
+937 QKNHIYGIGKGVSI
-950 VKDETPAGF
+950 KDESPSF
-959 PHPHSQSLH
+959 PIPHSQSLH
-968 QSAIAQHQQQQAQQH
+968 QSPIVPHQQAQQH

-1019 KFLRPSAPLFH
+1019 KFLRPSTQLFH

-1043 ESFGALKLDAPPN
+1043 ESFGALKLDMPPN
-1056 SLQHAHPLFNFRSPP
+1056 SLQHTAHPLFNFRSPP

-1086 SCRYCG
+1086 ACRYCG

-1218 MNQASSSTDKRSDQ
+1218 MNQASSSTDKRSDPS
-1232 AEEERPPSHSLSNSK
+1232 EEEHPSGHRSNSK
-1247 LGIQGLEEEEE
+1247 MALQGLEEEEE
-1258 EVEGDDEEEEEGSLT
+1258 EAEGDDEEEEEGSLT

-1283 PSPVTTGAYEE
+1283 PSPVATRAYEE
-1294 DEDEDET
+1294 EEDEEET
-1301 ETAPLA
+1301 TPLS
-1307 MSYEHTRRCIE
+1307 MSYEHSRRCLEE

-1326 GLPSFPKSLE
+1326 GHSSFPKGLDV
-1336 GLRKAASDEQ
+1336 LRKAASDEQ
-1346 PFDVKDI
+1346 HFDVKDI

-1358 ESEALKETLYRQA
+1358 ESETLKETLYRQA
-1371 KTQAYAMMLSLSENN
+1371 KTQAYAMMLSLSDNN
-1386 PLHAPSQNSLD
+1386 PLHTPSQNSLD
-1397 TWLSM
+1397 AWLGM
-1402 GGGPSET
+1402 GGGSSET

>member
-1 MRSKAR
+1 TTERAKAR
-7 ARKLAKNDSEPVDSM
+7 KALSGIE
-22 FDTQADLPGLACGGG
+22 ADLPGLAAGSRGV
-37 ADSPDDDADD
+37 DSPEDDAED
-47 GVINNMSPLPS
+47 GIINMSHLP
-58 PTPSHPNNNN
+58 
-68 NNNHHHLLHPH
+68 
-79 IYATHHHHHLHNNS
+79 
-93 NSSSNDQDFTTPK
+93 NDQDFTTPK

-142 AKTCIGAGERF
+142 AKTRICAGERF
-153 GLHSTLH
+153 GLNGTKHR
-160 HEATGKDG
+160 EASGKDD
-168 SFGWEQM
+168 SFGWE
-175 MNDDDEASPDSCIKK
+175 
-190 VVDDMGNIKFAL
+190 VVDDMGNIKFEL
-202 DTGPDATSNSW
+202 DTGLDTTANSW
-213 LKYVRSALSFEEQNL
+213 LKYVRSAPSFEEQNL
-228 AACHLTG
+228 VASASFLFFSP
-235 DQIYYKAVRDI
+235 QIYYKAARDI

-295 KYSCSSTGSIF
+295 KYSCSSAGSIF
-306 DTLREDFKQER
+306 DALRDDFKQER

-387 KVQHIRHV
+387 KV

-444 ICPDGLR
+444 IC
-451 LFAPPGEVCH
+451 EVCH

-509 NHYGSPVGMFN
+509 NHYGSPAGMFN

-532 KIKSHHPHLPG
+532 KTKSHHPHLSG
-543 LTQSG
+543 LNQSS

-562 AGLPFS
+562 SGLPFS
-568 TGPHGFP
+568 PGPHGFP

-583 IFSPSLYPR
+583 IFPPSLYPR

-599 SLLKSPLG
+599 PLIKSPLG
-607 GGQEVKLPR
+607 ASSQEVKLPR
-616 SPLDAP
+616 SPIGAP
-622 PLSLVS
+622 PLPLVS
-628 STNSNGGDSLSQLED
+628 STNSNGVSSLGLED
-643 KEKENKLDLSS
+643 KDKEIKLELSS
-654 GEAKQKSKMAD
+654 IGEVKPKSKMTD
-665 MSDGSDLED
+665 ISDGSDLED

-696 LESDGESERE
+696 LESEGESERE

-716 IISSQ
+716 TASSQ
-721 EGHQLEDTNSAL
+721 DTNQFEDTNNVLTSNM
-733 ISAVSSSGNF
+733 SGSGNLSI
-743 AVDRPFFASAS
+743 DRPFLGSGS

-766 ALPPTHMNANAATTD
+766 AIPPTSTNTNAATTD

-800 LHQEKKIG
+800 LHQEKKMG

-825 NSLYPFSADRSAL
+825 NSLYPFSTDRNAL
-838 NPSMFFKAEPKSPRE
+838 NPSMFFKPEPKSPRE
-853 QLHKLVSGA
+853 LLHKTISGPPA
-862 PGAPAS
+862 APAS
-868 TGESPFDLTKPK
+868 TAESPFDLTTKTK
-880 ETKLAPPTP
+880 EAKLIPPTP
-889 TNPSNPN
+889 ANPSNPN
-896 SSTGSSSG
+896 K
-904 PLAISSGEEQPL
+904 QPL
-916 DLSIGGRSRGGHN
+916 DLSIGSRNRSSHN
-929 GVAAELQN
+929 GLHAELQS
-937 RKNLMFGVGKGIS
+937 RKNHMYGPGKS
-950 VKDETPAGF
+950 P
-959 PHPHSQSLH
+959 
-968 QSAIAQHQQQQAQQH
+968 H

-998 DPIYSRVE
+998 DPIYRVE
-1006 KRKLLDPVGALKE
+1006 KRKLLDPVGAVKE
-1019 KFLRPSAPLFH
+1019 KFLRPSPPLFH

-1056 SLQHAHPLFNFRSPP
+1056 SLQHSAHPLFNFRSPP

-1086 SCRYCG
+1086 ACRYCG

-1171 VSQQSGMLSN
+1171 VSQQSGILSN

-1218 MNQASSSTDKRSDQ
+1218 MNQASSSTDKR
-1232 AEEERPPSHSLSNSK
+1232 
-1247 LGIQGLEEEEE
+1247 QGKNEEEE
-1258 EVEGDDEEEEEGSLT
+1258 EVDGDDEEEEEGSLT

-1283 PSPVTTGAYEE
+1283 PSPVTTGVYEE
-1294 DEDEDET
+1294 DDEEDDGES
-1301 ETAPLA
+1301 APLA
-1307 MSYEHTRRCIE
+1307 MNYEHTRRCV
-1318 EGSLLDLE
+1318 SC
-1326 GLPSFPKSLE
+1326 
-1336 GLRKAASDEQ
+1336 Q
-1346 PFDVKDI
+1346 
-1353 FNTSL
+1353 
-1358 ESEALKETLYRQA
+1358 
-1371 KTQAYAMMLSLSENN
+1371 
-1386 PLHAPSQNSLD
+1386 
-1397 TWLSM
+1397 
-1402 GGGPSET
+1402 
-1409 SSFHPLNHI
+1409 

>member
-22 FDTQADLPGLACGGG
+22 FHTEAELRGLAAGS
-37 ADSPDDDADD
+37 ADSPEEDAED
-47 GVINNMSPLPS
+47 GIINMSPLPS
-58 PTPSHPNNNN
+58 PTPSHQ
-68 NNNHHHLLHPH
+68 NNHHSHLLHPH
-79 IYATHHHHHLHNNS
+79 IYTSHHLHNN

-114 VYIPDDIPIPSELE
+114 VYIPDDIPIPGELE

-142 AKTCIGAGERF
+142 AKTRICAGERF
-153 GLHSTLH
+153 GLHSAKH
-160 HEATGKDG
+160 HGSTGKDS

-175 MNDDDEASPDSCIKK
+175 INDHEDDSPDSCIKK
-190 VVDDMGNIKFAL
+190 VMDDMGNVKFAL
-202 DTGPDATSNSW
+202 DTGPDANSNSW
-213 LKYVRSALSFEEQNL
+213 LKYIRSALSFEEQNL
-228 AACHLTG
+228 TACHLTG

-295 KYSCSSTGSIF
+295 KYSCSSAGSIF
-306 DTLREDFKQER
+306 DALREDFKQER

-387 KVQHIRHV
+387 KV

-444 ICPDGLR
+444 IC
-451 LFAPPGEVCH
+451 EVCH

-509 NHYGSPVGMFN
+509 NHYGSPAGIFN
-520 PGIPMSS
+520 PGIAMSS

-532 KIKSHHPHLPG
+532 KAKSHHPHLPG
-543 LTQSG
+543 LNQSG

-583 IFSPSLYPR
+583 IFPPTLYPR
-592 PPLLPAS
+592 PPLLPPS
-599 SLLKSPLG
+599 PLLKSPLAG
-607 GGQEVKLPR
+607 SSQEVKLPR

-628 STNSNGGDSLSQLED
+628 STNSNGISSLSPMED
-643 KEKENKLDLSS
+643 KEKDSKLDLSS
-654 GEAKQKSKMAD
+654 NGETKPKSKMTD

-674 VNTTSGTDLD
+674 INTTSGTDLD
-684 TTTGTASGDGSD
+684 TTTGTVSGDGSD
-696 LESDGESERE
+696 LESEGESERE
-706 RSGKRRKPSG
+706 GSGKRRKPSG
-716 IISSQ
+716 TVSSQ
-721 EGHQLEDTNSAL
+721 DGNQLEDSSSAV
-733 ISAVSSSGNF
+733 ISAVSSSGTLSI
-743 AVDRPFFASAS
+743 DRPFQSSAS
-754 SQHSFFPPPDEQ
+754 SQHCFFPPPDEQ
-766 ALPPTHMNANAATTD
+766 ALPPTTTNVNTATTD
-781 SIKAIASIAEK
+781 SIKAIANIAEK
-792 YFGPGLIG
+792 YFGPALMG
-800 LHQEKKIG
+800 LHQEKKMG

-825 NSLYPFSADRSAL
+825 NSLYPFSTDRGTL
-838 NPSMFFKAEPKSPRE
+838 NPSIFLKAEPKSPRE
-853 QLHKLVSGA
+853 QLHKMVSSSPA
-862 PGAPAS
+862 APAP
-868 TGESPFDLTKPK
+868 TAESPFDLTTKPK
-880 ETKLAPPTP
+880 EAKLKTPPTP
-889 TNPSNPN
+889 TNPSNP
-896 SSTGSSSG
+896 SGTGNSSG
-904 PLAISSGEEQPL
+904 PVAISNSEEQPL
-916 DLSIGGRSRGGHN
+916 DLSIGSRNRSGQN
-929 GVAAELQN
+929 GLPAEPQS
-937 RKNLMFGVGKGIS
+937 RKNHIYGAGKGVS
-950 VKDETPAGF
+950 HKDETSMGF
-959 PHPHSQSLH
+959 LHPHSQSLH
-968 QSAIAQHQQQQAQQH
+968 QSSITQHQQPQAQPH

-998 DPIYSRVE
+998 DPIYRVE

-1019 KFLRPSAPLFH
+1019 KILRPSPPLFH

-1043 ESFGALKLDAPPN
+1043 ESYGALKLDMPPN
-1056 SLQHAHPLFNFRSPP
+1056 TLQHPTHPLFNFRSPP

-1086 SCRYCG
+1086 ACRYCG

-1171 VSQQSGMLSN
+1171 VSQQSGILSN

-1203 DSYFSEIRNFISNSE
+1203 DSYFSEIRNFISNNE
-1218 MNQASSSTDKRSDQ
+1218 MNQASSSMDKRSEQPD
-1232 AEEERPPSHSLSNSK
+1232 EERPPSHSLSNSK
-1247 LGIQGLEEEEE
+1247 LGLQGLEEE

-1283 PSPVTTGAYEE
+1283 PSPVTTGVYEE
-1294 DEDEDET
+1294 DEEEEDT
-1301 ETAPLA
+1301 ETPPLA

-1318 EGSLLDLE
+1318 EEGSLLDLE
-1326 GLPSFPKSLE
+1326 SLPSFPKSLD
-1336 GLRKAASDEQ
+1336 GLRKAAIDEQ
-1346 PFDVKDI
+1346 SFDVKDI

-1397 TWLSM
+1397 AWLSM

>member
-1 MRSKAR
+1 MLEWWDSGAR
-7 ARKLAKNDSEPVDSM
+7 AQSYDSEPVDSM
-22 FDTQADLPGLACGGG
+22 YDTEADLPGLAASSGGG
-37 ADSPDDDADD
+37 ADSPEDDAED
-47 GVINNMSPLPS
+47 GVINMSPL
-58 PTPSHPNNNN
+58 
-68 NNNHHHLLHPH
+68 
-79 IYATHHHHHLHNNS
+79 
-93 NSSSNDQDFTTPK
+93 SNDQDFTTPK

-142 AKTCIGAGERF
+142 AKTHIGAGERF
-153 GLHSTLH
+153 GLHNTLH
-160 HEATGKDG
+160 HGATGKDG

-175 MNDDDEASPDSCIKK
+175 MNDHEEASPDSCVKK
-190 VVDDMGNIKFAL
+190 VVDDMGNVKFTL
-202 DTGPDATSNSW
+202 DTGPDATGNSW
-213 LKYVRSALSFEEQNL
+213 LKYVRSAPSFEEQNL
-228 AACHLTG
+228 TACHLTG

-295 KYSCSSTGSIF
+295 KYSCSSAGSIF

-387 KVQHIRHV
+387 KV

-444 ICPDGLR
+444 IC
-451 LFAPPGEVCH
+451 EVCH

-509 NHYGSPVGMFN
+509 NHYGSPAGMFN

-532 KIKSHHPHLPG
+532 KAKSHHPHLAG
-543 LTQSG
+543 LNQSG

-568 TGPHGFP
+568 PGPHGFP

-583 IFSPSLYPR
+583 IFPPSLYPR

-599 SLLKSPLG
+599 PLIKSPLG
-607 GGQEVKLPR
+607 SSSQEVKLPR

-628 STNSNGGDSLSQLED
+628 STNSNGGNGLGQVED

-654 GEAKQKSKMAD
+654 SGEAKPKSKMAD

-706 RSGKRRKPSG
+706 RS
-716 IISSQ
+716 
-721 EGHQLEDTNSAL
+721 
-733 ISAVSSSGNF
+733 AVSSSGNL
-743 AVDRPFFASAS
+743 AIDRPFISSAS

-766 ALPPTHMNANAATTD
+766 ALPPTTTNANAATTD

-800 LHQEKKIG
+800 LHQEKKMG

-825 NSLYPFSADRSAL
+825 NSLYPFSADRGAL

-853 QLHKLVSGA
+853 QLHKIVSGT
-862 PGAPAS
+862 PGAPAP
-868 TGESPFDLTKPK
+868 TAESPFDLTTKPK
-880 ETKLAPPTP
+880 ETKLTLPTP

-896 SSTGSSSG
+896 TISSS
-904 PLAISSGEEQPL
+904 EEQPL
-916 DLSIGGRSRGGHN
+916 DLSIGSRSRGGHN
-929 GVAAELQN
+929 GVAAEPQN
-937 RKNLMFGVGKGIS
+937 RKNHIYGAGKG
-950 VKDETPAGF
+950 
-959 PHPHSQSLH
+959 
-968 QSAIAQHQQQQAQQH
+968 HQQPQAQPH

-1019 KFLRPSAPLFH
+1019 KFLRPSPPLFH
-1030 PQMSAMENMTEKL
+1030 PQMSAMETMTEKL

-1056 SLQHAHPLFNFRSPP
+1056 SLQHSAHPLFNFRSPP

-1086 SCRYCG
+1086 ACRYCG

-1218 MNQASSSTDKRSDQ
+1218 MNQASNQ

-1247 LGIQGLEEEEE
+1247 LGLQGLEEEEE

-1283 PSPVTTGAYEE
+1283 PSPVTTGVYEE
-1294 DEDEDET
+1294 DEEEEET

-1318 EGSLLDLE
+1318 EEGSLLDLE
-1326 GLPSFPKSLE
+1326 GLPSFPKSLD
-1336 GLRKAASDEQ
+1336 GLRKSASEEQ

-1397 TWLSM
+1397 AWLSM

>member
-1 MRSKAR
+1 MGSLDLTVGRHHSEKSAFD
-7 ARKLAKNDSEPVDSM
+7 DSEPVDSM
-22 FDTQADLPGLACGGG
+22 YDTEADLPGLAAGGTCT
-37 ADSPDDDADD
+37 DSPEDDAED
-47 GVINNMSPLPS
+47 GIMNMSPLASPS
-58 PTPSHPNNNN
+58 PSHPNNHHLLLHPHMYNT
-68 NNNHHHLLHPH
+68 HHHLL
-79 IYATHHHHHLHNNS
+79 NN

-114 VYIPDDIPIPSELE
+114 VYIPDDIPIPADLE

-142 AKTCIGAGERF
+142 AKTRIRVGERF
-153 GLHSTLH
+153 GLHSK
-160 HEATGKDG
+160 GS
-168 SFGWEQM
+168 SFGWEM
-175 MNDDDEASPDSCIKK
+175 MNDHDDSSPDSCVKK

-202 DTGPDATSNSW
+202 DTGPDSPSNSW
-213 LKYVRSALSFEEQNL
+213 LKYVRSAPSFEEQNL
-228 AACHLTG
+228 VACHLTG

-246 EAGEELLVYMKDGI
+246 DAGEELLVYMKDGI

-268 NLQDEQMYRCEDCDE
+268 NLQDEQVYRCEDCDE

-295 KYSCSSTGSIF
+295 KYSCSSAGSIF

-387 KVQHIRHV
+387 KV

-444 ICPDGLR
+444 IC
-451 LFAPPGEVCH
+451 EVCH

-509 NHYGSPVGMFN
+509 NHYGSPTGMFN

-532 KIKSHHPHLPG
+532 KAKSHHPHLPG
-543 LTQSG
+543 LNQSG
-548 LGFTDYF
+548 LGFPDYF

-568 TGPHGFP
+568 PGPHGFP

-583 IFSPSLYPR
+583 IFPPSLYPR

-599 SLLKSPLG
+599 PMMKMPLG
-607 GGQEVKLPR
+607 NSTQEVKLPQ
-616 SPLDAP
+616 SPLDGP

-628 STNSNGGDSLSQLED
+628 STNSNGGNGLSLTED
-643 KEKENKLDLSS
+643 KDSESKLDLSS
-654 GEAKQKSKMAD
+654 GGEVKTKSKMAD
-665 MSDGSDLED
+665 ISDGSDLED

-684 TTTGTASGDGSD
+684 TTTGTVSGDGSD
-696 LESDGESERE
+696 LESDGDSERE
-706 RSGKRRKPSG
+706 HNGKRRKPPVVLSR
-716 IISSQ
+716 Q
-721 EGHQLEDTNSAL
+721 DGHQLEEANSAV
-733 ISAVSSSGNF
+733 IPAVSNSGNLSIN
-743 AVDRPFFASAS
+743 RPFFS
-754 SQHSFFPPPDEQ
+754 SVSTQHSFFPPPDEQ
-766 ALPPTHMNANAATTD
+766 ALPPTTANANVATTD

-800 LHQEKKIG
+800 LHQEKKMG

-825 NSLYPFSADRSAL
+825 NSLYPFSTERGAL
-838 NPSMFFKAEPKSPRE
+838 TSGLFFKGDPKSPRE
-853 QLHKLVSGA
+853 QLHKMVSGA
-862 PGAPAS
+862 LGAPVPAV
-868 TGESPFDLTKPK
+868 ESPFDLSTKPK
-880 ETKLAPPTP
+880 ETKLSPPTP
-889 TNPSNPN
+889 VNPSNPN
-896 SSTGSSSG
+896 TNTGSSMGSSIISG
-904 PLAISSGEEQPL
+904 SEEQPL
-916 DLSIGGRSRGGHN
+916 DLSINNRSRGSHN
-929 GVAAELQN
+929 GMAVEAQN
-937 RKNLMFGVGKGIS
+937 QKNHIYGIGKGVSI
-950 VKDETPAGF
+950 KDESPSF
-959 PHPHSQSLH
+959 PIPHSQSLH
-968 QSAIAQHQQQQAQQH
+968 QSPIVPHQQAQQH

-998 DPIYSRVE
+998 DPIYRVE

-1019 KFLRPSAPLFH
+1019 KFLRPSPQLFH

-1043 ESFGALKLDAPPN
+1043 ESFGALKLDMPPN
-1056 SLQHAHPLFNFRSPP
+1056 SLQHTAHPLFNFRSPP

-1086 SCRYCG
+1086 ACRYCG

-1166 HENIP
+1166 HENLP

-1218 MNQASSSTDKRSDQ
+1218 MNQASSSTDKRSDPS
-1232 AEEERPPSHSLSNSK
+1232 EEEHPSGHRSNSK
-1247 LGIQGLEEEEE
+1247 MALQGLEEEEE
-1258 EVEGDDEEEEEGSLT
+1258 EAEGDDEEEEEGSLT

-1283 PSPVTTGAYEE
+1283 PSPVATRAYEE
-1294 DEDEDET
+1294 EEDEEET
-1301 ETAPLA
+1301 TPLS
-1307 MSYEHTRRCIE
+1307 MSYEHSRR
-1318 EGSLLDLE
+1318 LM
-1326 GLPSFPKSLE
+1326 
-1336 GLRKAASDEQ
+1336 Q
-1346 PFDVKDI
+1346 
-1353 FNTSL
+1353 
-1358 ESEALKETLYRQA
+1358 
-1371 KTQAYAMMLSLSENN
+1371 
-1386 PLHAPSQNSLD
+1386 
-1397 TWLSM
+1397 
-1402 GGGPSET
+1402 
-1409 SSFHPLNHI
+1409 

>member
-7 ARKLAKNDSEPVDSM
+7 ARKLAKNDTEQVDSM
-22 FDTQADLPGLACGGG
+22 YDTETDLPGLVSGSGGG
-37 ADSPDDDADD
+37 ADSPEDDAED
-47 GVINNMSPLPS
+47 GIISMSPLPS
-58 PTPSHPNNNN
+58 PTPSHPNNN
-68 NNNHHHLLHPH
+68 HHHLLHPH
-79 IYATHHHHHLHNNS
+79 IYSTHHHRHLHNNS
-93 NSSSNDQDFTTPK
+93 NSSSNEQDFTTPK

-114 VYIPDDIPIPSELE
+114 VYIPDDIPIPSNLE

-142 AKTCIGAGERF
+142 AKTRIGAGERF

-160 HEATGKDG
+160 HGSKDN
-168 SFGWEQM
+168 SFGWEM
-175 MNDDDEASPDSCIKK
+175 MNDSEEASPDSCIKK
-190 VVDDMGNIKFAL
+190 VVDNMGNIKFAL
-202 DTGPDATSNSW
+202 DTGPDANSNSW
-213 LKYVRSALSFEEQNL
+213 LKYVRSAPSFEEQNL
-228 AACHLTG
+228 VACHLTG

-317 EDSDEPV
+317 EDSDEPI

-387 KVQHIRHV
+387 KV

-444 ICPDGLR
+444 SC
-451 LFAPPGEVCH
+451 EVCH

-509 NHYGSPVGMFN
+509 NHYGSPAGMFN

-532 KIKSHHPHLPG
+532 NAKSHHHHLAG
-543 LTQSG
+543 LSQSG
-548 LGFTDYF
+548 LGFADHF
-555 PSRPHPH
+555 PSRPNPH
-562 AGLPFS
+562 AALPFS
-568 TGPHGFP
+568 PGPHGFP

-599 SLLKSPLG
+599 SLIKSPLSASS
-607 GGQEVKLPR
+607 QEIKLPR
-616 SPLDAP
+616 SPLDVP

-628 STNSNGGDSLSQLED
+628 SSNGSNSLIQFDD
-643 KEKENKLDLSS
+643 KEKEKKLDLSS
-654 GEAKQKSKMAD
+654 SGEAKAKSKMVD

-696 LESDGESERE
+696 LESDGDSERE

-716 IISSQ
+716 AVSSQ
-721 EGHQLEDTNSAL
+721 EGHLIDDANSEL
-733 ISAVSSSGNF
+733 LSAVSNSGKL
-743 AVDRPFFASAS
+743 ALDRPFLSMAS

-766 ALPPTHMNANAATTD
+766 ALPPSTTNASAASTD

-800 LHQEKKIG
+800 LHQEKKMG

-825 NSLYPFSADRSAL
+825 NSLYPFAADRGAL
-838 NPSMFFKAEPKSPRE
+838 NPNMFFKADPKSQRE
-853 QLHKLVSGA
+853 QLHKIISGA

-868 TGESPFDLTKPK
+868 TVDSPFDLTTKPK
-880 ETKLAPPTP
+880 EAKVAPPTP
-889 TNPSNPN
+889 TKPSNPN
-896 SSTGSSSG
+896 NSSESNSA
-904 PLAISSGEEQPL
+904 PLALSNSEEQPL
-916 DLSIGGRSRGGHN
+916 DLSIGSRNRSSQN
-929 GVAAELQN
+929 GVAAEPQN
-937 RKNLMFGVGKGIS
+937 KKNHIFGGGKGVSI
-950 VKDETPAGF
+950 KDEAPAGF
-959 PHPHSQSLH
+959 PHPHSHLLH
-968 QSAIAQHQQQQAQQH
+968 QQPQT

-1019 KFLRPSAPLFH
+1019 KFLRPSPPLFH
-1030 PQMSAMENMTEKL
+1030 PQMSAMENMAEKL

-1056 SLQHAHPLFNFRSPP
+1056 SLQHSAHPLFNFRSPP
-1071 PSLSDAILRKGKERY
+1071 PSLSEAILRKGKERY
-1086 SCRYCG
+1086 ACRYCG

-1247 LGIQGLEEEEE
+1247 LRLRGLEEEED

-1283 PSPVTTGAYEE
+1283 PSPITAGVYEE
-1294 DEDEDET
+1294 DEEEEET

-1307 MSYEHTRRCIE
+1307 MSYEHTRR
-1318 EGSLLDLE
+1318 LM
-1326 GLPSFPKSLE
+1326 
-1336 GLRKAASDEQ
+1336 Q
-1346 PFDVKDI
+1346 
-1353 FNTSL
+1353 
-1358 ESEALKETLYRQA
+1358 
-1371 KTQAYAMMLSLSENN
+1371 
-1386 PLHAPSQNSLD
+1386 
-1397 TWLSM
+1397 
-1402 GGGPSET
+1402 
-1409 SSFHPLNHI
+1409 

>member
-22 FDTQADLPGLACGGG
+22 FHTEAELRGLAAGS
-37 ADSPDDDADD
+37 ADSPEEDAED
-47 GVINNMSPLPS
+47 GIINMSPLPS
-58 PTPSHPNNNN
+58 PTPSHQ
-68 NNNHHHLLHPH
+68 NNHHSHLLHPH
-79 IYATHHHHHLHNNS
+79 IYTSHHLHNN

-114 VYIPDDIPIPSELE
+114 VYIPDDIPIPGELE

-142 AKTCIGAGERF
+142 AKTRICAGERF
-153 GLHSTLH
+153 GLHSAKH
-160 HEATGKDG
+160 HGSTGKDS

-175 MNDDDEASPDSCIKK
+175 INDHEDDSPDSCIKK
-190 VVDDMGNIKFAL
+190 VMDDMGNVKFAL
-202 DTGPDATSNSW
+202 DTGPDANSNSW
-213 LKYVRSALSFEEQNL
+213 LKYIRSALSFEEQNL
-228 AACHLTG
+228 TACHLTG

-295 KYSCSSTGSIF
+295 KYSCSSAGSIF
-306 DTLREDFKQER
+306 DALREDFKQER

-387 KVQHIRHV
+387 KV

-444 ICPDGLR
+444 IC
-451 LFAPPGEVCH
+451 EVCH

-509 NHYGSPVGMFN
+509 NHYGSPAGIFN
-520 PGIPMSS
+520 PGIAMSS

-532 KIKSHHPHLPG
+532 KAKSHHPHLPG
-543 LTQSG
+543 LNQSG

-583 IFSPSLYPR
+583 IFPPTLYPR
-592 PPLLPAS
+592 PPLLPPS
-599 SLLKSPLG
+599 PLLKSPLAG
-607 GGQEVKLPR
+607 SSQEVKLPR

-628 STNSNGGDSLSQLED
+628 STNSNGISSLSPMED
-643 KEKENKLDLSS
+643 KEKDSKLDLSS
-654 GEAKQKSKMAD
+654 NGETKPKSKMTD

-674 VNTTSGTDLD
+674 INTTSGTDLD
-684 TTTGTASGDGSD
+684 TTTGTVSGDGSD
-696 LESDGESERE
+696 LESEGESERE
-706 RSGKRRKPSG
+706 GSGKRRKPSG
-716 IISSQ
+716 TVSSQ
-721 EGHQLEDTNSAL
+721 DGNQLEDSSSAV
-733 ISAVSSSGNF
+733 ISAVSSSGTLSI
-743 AVDRPFFASAS
+743 DRPFQSSAS
-754 SQHSFFPPPDEQ
+754 SQHCFFPPPDEQ
-766 ALPPTHMNANAATTD
+766 ALPPTTTNVNTATTD
-781 SIKAIASIAEK
+781 SIKAIANIAEK
-792 YFGPGLIG
+792 YFGPALMG
-800 LHQEKKIG
+800 LHQEKKMG

-825 NSLYPFSADRSAL
+825 NSLYPFSTDRGTL
-838 NPSMFFKAEPKSPRE
+838 NPSIFLKAEPKSPRE
-853 QLHKLVSGA
+853 QLHKMVSSSPA
-862 PGAPAS
+862 APAP
-868 TGESPFDLTKPK
+868 TAESPFDLTTKPK
-880 ETKLAPPTP
+880 EAKLKTPPTP
-889 TNPSNPN
+889 TNPSNP
-896 SSTGSSSG
+896 SGTGNSSG
-904 PLAISSGEEQPL
+904 PVAISNSEEQPL
-916 DLSIGGRSRGGHN
+916 DLSIGSRNRSGQN
-929 GVAAELQN
+929 GLPAEPQS
-937 RKNLMFGVGKGIS
+937 RKNHIYGAGKGVS
-950 VKDETPAGF
+950 HKDETSMGF
-959 PHPHSQSLH
+959 LHPHSQSLH
-968 QSAIAQHQQQQAQQH
+968 QSSITQHQQPQAQPH

-1019 KFLRPSAPLFH
+1019 KILRPSPPLFH

-1043 ESFGALKLDAPPN
+1043 ESYGALKLDMPPN
-1056 SLQHAHPLFNFRSPP
+1056 TLQHPTHPLFNFRSPP

-1086 SCRYCG
+1086 ACRYCG

-1171 VSQQSGMLSN
+1171 VSQQSGILSN

-1203 DSYFSEIRNFISNSE
+1203 DSYFSEIRNFISNNE
-1218 MNQASSSTDKRSDQ
+1218 MNQASSSMDKRSEQPD
-1232 AEEERPPSHSLSNSK
+1232 EERPPSHSLSNSK
-1247 LGIQGLEEEEE
+1247 LGLQGLEEE

-1283 PSPVTTGAYEE
+1283 PSPVTTGVYEE
-1294 DEDEDET
+1294 DEEEEDT
-1301 ETAPLA
+1301 ETPPLA

-1318 EGSLLDLE
+1318 EEGSLLDLE
-1326 GLPSFPKSLE
+1326 SLPSFPKSLD
-1336 GLRKAASDEQ
+1336 GLRKAAIDEQ
-1346 PFDVKDI
+1346 SFDVKDI

-1397 TWLSM
+1397 AWLSM

>member
-22 FDTQADLPGLACGGG
+22 YDTEADLPGLAAGGICT
-37 ADSPDDDADD
+37 DSPEDDAED
-47 GVINNMSPLPS
+47 GVLNMSPLPS
-58 PTPSHPNNNN
+58 PTPSHPNNN
-68 NNNHHHLLHPH
+68 HHHLLHPH
-79 IYATHHHHHLHNNS
+79 IYSSSHHHLHNN

-114 VYIPDDIPIPSELE
+114 VYIPDDIPIPSDLE

-142 AKTCIGAGERF
+142 AKTRIGAGKRF
-153 GLHSTLH
+153 GLHN
-160 HEATGKDG
+160 AGKG
-168 SFGWEQM
+168 NSFGWEM
-175 MNDDDEASPDSCIKK
+175 MNDHEDASPDNCVKK
-190 VVDDMGNIKFAL
+190 VVDDMGNIKFSL
-202 DTGPDATSNSW
+202 DTGPDAASNSW
-213 LKYVRSALSFEEQNL
+213 LKYVRSAPSFEEQNL

-235 DQIYYKAVRDI
+235 DQIYYKSVRDI

-295 KYSCSSTGSIF
+295 KYSCTNAGSIF

-387 KVQHIRHV
+387 KV

-444 ICPDGLR
+444 IC
-451 LFAPPGEVCH
+451 EVCH

-509 NHYGSPVGMFN
+509 NHYGSPTGMFN

-532 KIKSHHPHLPG
+532 KAKSHHPHLPG
-543 LTQSG
+543 LNQSG

-568 TGPHGFP
+568 PGPHGFP

-583 IFSPSLYPR
+583 IFPPSLYPR

-599 SLLKSPLG
+599 PMMKTPLG
-607 GGQEVKLPR
+607 SSTQEVKLPQ
-616 SPLDAP
+616 SPIDGP

-628 STNSNGGDSLSQLED
+628 STNSNGGNSISMAED
-643 KEKENKLDLSS
+643 KDGETKLDFSS
-654 GEAKQKSKMAD
+654 GGEAKTKSKMAD
-665 MSDGSDLED
+665 ISDGSDLED

-696 LESDGESERE
+696 LESDGDSERE
-706 RSGKRRKPSG
+706 RNGKRRKSS
-716 IISSQ
+716 IALSSQ
-721 EGHQLEDTNSAL
+721 DGHRLDDTNSTVL
-733 ISAVSSSGNF
+733 PAVSSSGNLSI
-743 AVDRPFFASAS
+743 DRPFLSSAS
-754 SQHSFFPPPDEQ
+754 TQHSFFPPPDEQ
-766 ALPPTHMNANAATTD
+766 ALPPTMNANAATD

-800 LHQEKKIG
+800 LHQEKKMG
-808 PLPYHSMFPFQ
+808 PLPYHSMFPFH

-825 NSLYPFSADRSAL
+825 NSIYPFSTDRGAL
-838 NPSMFFKAEPKSPRE
+838 NSGLFFKGEPKSPRE
-853 QLHKLVSGA
+853 QLHKMVSGA
-862 PGAPAS
+862 LGAAPVP
-868 TGESPFDLTKPK
+868 TGESPCDLSTKPK
-880 ETKLAPPTP
+880 ESKLSPPTP
-889 TNPSNPN
+889 TNPSNP
-896 SSTGSSSG
+896 SHHTGGSSG
-904 PLAISSGEEQPL
+904 PSVISSGEEQPL
-916 DLSIGGRSRGGHN
+916 DLSINSRSRGDHN
-929 GVAAELQN
+929 GMAAEPHSQ
-937 RKNLMFGVGKGIS
+937 KNQVYGVGKGVSI
-950 VKDETPAGF
+950 KDEAPGF

-968 QSAIAQHQQQQAQQH
+968 QSPIAPHQQPQAQPH

-998 DPIYSRVE
+998 DPIYRVE

-1019 KFLRPSAPLFH
+1019 KFLRPSPQLFH
-1030 PQMSAMENMTEKL
+1030 PQQMSAMENMTEKL
-1043 ESFGALKLDAPPN
+1043 ESFGALKLDVPPT
-1056 SLQHAHPLFNFRSPP
+1056 SLQHSAHPLFNFRSPP

-1086 SCRYCG
+1086 ACRYCG

-1171 VSQQSGMLSN
+1171 VSQQSGMISN

-1218 MNQASSSTDKRSDQ
+1218 MNQPSSSTDKRSDLAD
-1232 AEEERPPSHSLSNSK
+1232 AEEHHTGGRSLSNPK
-1247 LGIQGLEEEEE
+1247 LALQGLEEEEE

-1283 PSPVTTGAYEE
+1283 PSPVTTRVYEEEE
-1294 DEDEDET
+1294 DEEEA
-1301 ETAPLA
+1301 APLS
-1307 MSYEHTRRCIE
+1307 MSYEHSRRCLEE
-1318 EGSLLDLE
+1318 EGPLLDLD
-1326 GLPSFPKSLE
+1326 GLSSFPKGLD
-1336 GLRKAASDEQ
+1336 GLRKAAADEQ
-1346 PFDVKDI
+1346 HFDVKDI

-1358 ESEALKETLYRQA
+1358 ESDTLKETLYRQA
-1371 KTQAYAMMLSLSENN
+1371 KTQAYAMMLSLSDNN

-1397 TWLSM
+1397 AWLGI

>member
-1 MRSKAR
+1 MEGE
-7 ARKLAKNDSEPVDSM
+7 D
-22 FDTQADLPGLACGGG
+22 Q
-37 ADSPDDDADD
+37 
-47 GVINNMSPLPS
+47 PL
-58 PTPSHPNNNN
+58 
-68 NNNHHHLLHPH
+68 
-79 IYATHHHHHLHNNS
+79 
-93 NSSSNDQDFTTPK
+93 
-106 EGSPYEAP
+106 
-114 VYIPDDIPIPSELE
+114 
-128 LRESSVPGAGLGVW
+128 W
-142 AKTCIGAGERF
+142 
-153 GLHSTLH
+153 
-160 HEATGKDG
+160 
-168 SFGWEQM
+168 
-175 MNDDDEASPDSCIKK
+175 
-190 VVDDMGNIKFAL
+190 
-202 DTGPDATSNSW
+202 
-213 LKYVRSALSFEEQNL
+213 
-228 AACHLTG
+228 
-235 DQIYYKAVRDI
+235 
-246 EAGEELLVYMKDGI
+246 
-260 FPEGSMAP
+260 FP
-268 NLQDEQMYRCEDCDE
+268 LYEQMYRCEDCDE

-387 KVQHIRHV
+387 KVQHTRHV
-395 FTDPSN
+395 SCTLN
-401 LQRHIRSQHVGARAH
+401 TQAL
-416 TCPECGKTFATSSGL
+416 SSEILLVFFFLGF
-431 KQHKHIHSSVKPF
+431 IHN
-444 ICPDGLR
+444 
-451 LFAPPGEVCH
+451 GEVCH

-509 NHYGSPVGMFN
+509 NHYGSAAGMFN
-520 PGIPMSS
+520 PGIPLSS

-532 KIKSHHPHLPG
+532 KVKSHHPHLQG
-543 LTQSG
+543 LNHSG

-568 TGPHGFP
+568 PGAHGFP
-575 SLPHGFPG
+575 PLPHGFPG
-583 IFSPSLYPR
+583 IFSPSLYQR

-599 SLLKSPLG
+599 PLLRSPLG
-607 GGQEVKLPR
+607 GGSQEVKLPR

-628 STNSNGGDSLSQLED
+628 STNTNGGNSLNQLEV

-654 GEAKQKSKMAD
+654 GEAKPRSKMVD
-665 MSDGSDLED
+665 LSDGSDLED

-716 IISSQ
+716 AISSQ
-721 EGHQLEDTNSAL
+721 EGHQLEDPDSAL
-733 ISAVSSSGNF
+733 ISAVS
-743 AVDRPFFASAS
+743 
-754 SQHSFFPPPDEQ
+754 
-766 ALPPTHMNANAATTD
+766 TTTD

-800 LHQEKKIG
+800 LHQEKKMVHCPTIHVS
-808 PLPYHSMFPFQ
+808 LPISA
-819 FLPNFH
+819 NFH
-825 NSLYPFSADRSAL
+825 NSLYPFSADRGAL
-838 NPSMFFKAEPKSPRE
+838 NPSMFFKAEPKSPQE
-853 QLHKLVSGA
+853 QLHKMVSGV
-862 PGAPAS
+862 PRAPAS
-868 TGESPFDLTKPK
+868 TGESPFDLTAKAK
-880 ETKLAPPTP
+880 ETKLAHPTP
-889 TNPSNPN
+889 TNPSKPK
-896 SSTGSSSG
+896 SK
-904 PLAISSGEEQPL
+904 QPL

-929 GVAAELQN
+929 GVVAEPQN
-937 RKNLMFGVGKGIS
+937 RKNHIFGVGKGVSI
-950 VKDETPAGF
+950 KDEIPAGF
-959 PHPHSQSLH
+959 PLSHSQSLH
-968 QSAIAQHQQQQAQQH
+968 HSSI
-983 QPPPLHYAKPSAFFM
+983 PSAFFM
-998 DPIYSRVE
+998 DPIYRVE

-1019 KFLRPSAPLFH
+1019 KFLRPSPPLFH

-1043 ESFGALKLDAPPN
+1043 ESFGALKLDVPPN

-1171 VSQQSGMLSN
+1171 
-1181 LGTTISSPNS
+1181 GTTISSPNS

-1218 MNQASSSTDKRSDQ
+1218 MNQASKQ
-1232 AEEERPPSHSLSNSK
+1232 AEEERPSSHSLSNSK
-1247 LGIQGLEEEEE
+1247 LGLRGLEEEEE

-1283 PSPVTTGAYEE
+1283 PSPVTMGVYEE
-1294 DEDEDET
+1294 DEEEEET

-1307 MSYEHTRRCIE
+1307 MGYEHTRRYSSPSSGLKVPC
-1318 EGSLLDLE
+1318 LL
-1326 GLPSFPKSLE
+1326 P
-1336 GLRKAASDEQ
+1336 
-1346 PFDVKDI
+1346 
-1353 FNTSL
+1353 
-1358 ESEALKETLYRQA
+1358 
-1371 KTQAYAMMLSLSENN
+1371 QAYAMMLSLSENN
-1386 PLHAPSQNSLD
+1386 PLHAPSQSSLD
-1397 TWLSM
+1397 AWLSM

>member
-22 FDTQADLPGLACGGG
+22 YDVEADLPGLAAGS
-37 ADSPDDDADD
+37 ADSPEEDAED
-47 GVINNMSPLPS
+47 GIINMSPLPS
-58 PTPSHPNNNN
+58 PTPSHQNNH
-68 NNNHHHLLHPH
+68 HHHLLHPH
-79 IYATHHHHHLHNNS
+79 IYTSHHLHNN

-114 VYIPDDIPIPSELE
+114 VYIPDDIPIPAELE
-128 LRESSVPGAGLGVW
+128 LRESSVPGAGLGIW
-142 AKTCIGAGERF
+142 AKAHICAGERF
-153 GLHSTLH
+153 GLHGAKH
-160 HEATGKDG
+160 HGTTGKDS
-168 SFGWEQM
+168 SFGWE
-175 MNDDDEASPDSCIKK
+175 
-190 VVDDMGNIKFAL
+190 VVDDMGNVKFAL
-202 DTGPDATSNSW
+202 DTGPDTTSNSW

-228 AACHLTG
+228 TACHLTG

-295 KYSCSSTGSIF
+295 KYSCSSAGSIF
-306 DTLREDFKQER
+306 DALREDFKQER
-317 EDSDEPV
+317 EDSDEPI

-387 KVQHIRHV
+387 KV

-451 LFAPPGEVCH
+451 LFASPGEVCH

-509 NHYGSPVGMFN
+509 NHYGSPAGIFT
-520 PGIPMSS
+520 PGIAMSS

-532 KIKSHHPHLPG
+532 KAKSHHPHLPG
-543 LTQSG
+543 LNQSG

-583 IFSPSLYPR
+583 IFPPTLYPR
-592 PPLLPAS
+592 PPLLPPS
-599 SLLKSPLG
+599 PLLKSPLAG
-607 GGQEVKLPR
+607 SSQEVKLPR

-622 PLSLVS
+622 PLSLVN
-628 STNSNGGDSLSQLED
+628 STNSNGISGLSPLED
-643 KEKENKLDLSS
+643 KEKDSKLDLSS
-654 GEAKQKSKMAD
+654 SGETKPKSKLAD

-684 TTTGTASGDGSD
+684 TTTGTVSGDGSD
-696 LESDGESERE
+696 LESEGDSERE

-716 IISSQ
+716 TVSSQ
-721 EGHQLEDTNSAL
+721 DGNQLEDSSSAL
-733 ISAVSSSGNF
+733 ISAVSGTGTLSI
-743 AVDRPFFASAS
+743 DRPFHSTL

-766 ALPPTHMNANAATTD
+766 ALPPTTTNANAATTD
-781 SIKAIASIAEK
+781 SIKAIANIAEK
-792 YFGPGLIG
+792 YFGPALMG
-800 LHQEKKIG
+800 LHQEKKMG

-825 NSLYPFSADRSAL
+825 NSLYPFGADRGTL
-838 NPSMFFKAEPKSPRE
+838 NPSIFLKAEPKSPRE
-853 QLHKLVSGA
+853 QLHKMVSSS
-862 PGAPAS
+862 PTAPAP
-868 TGESPFDLTKPK
+868 TAESPFDLTTKSK
-880 ETKLAPPTP
+880 EAKLTPPAP
-889 TNPSNPN
+889 TNPSNP
-896 SSTGSSSG
+896 SSTGNSSG
-904 PLAISSGEEQPL
+904 PVVISNNEEQPL
-916 DLSIGGRSRGGHN
+916 DLSIGSRNRSGHN
-929 GVAAELQN
+929 GLPAEPQN
-937 RKNLMFGVGKGIS
+937 RKNHIFGAGKVIS
-950 VKDETPAGF
+950 HKDETSVGF
-959 PHPHSQSLH
+959 LHPHSQSLH
-968 QSAIAQHQQQQAQQH
+968 QPSITQHQQQQAQQH

-1019 KFLRPSAPLFH
+1019 KILRPSPPLFH

-1043 ESFGALKLDAPPN
+1043 ESFGALKLDLPPN
-1056 SLQHAHPLFNFRSPP
+1056 TLQHPTHPLFNFRSPP
-1071 PSLSDAILRKGKERY
+1071 PSLSEAILRKGKERY
-1086 SCRYCG
+1086 ACRYCG

-1218 MNQASSSTDKRSDQ
+1218 MNQASSSTDKRSEQ
-1232 AEEERPPSHSLSNSK
+1232 PEEERPPSHNLSNSK
-1247 LGIQGLEEEEE
+1247 LGLQGLEEEEE
-1258 EVEGDDEEEEEGSLT
+1258 EVEGDDEEEEECSLT

-1283 PSPVTTGAYEE
+1283 PSPVTTGVYEE
-1294 DEDEDET
+1294 DEEEEDA

-1318 EGSLLDLE
+1318 EEGSLLDLE
-1326 GLPSFPKSLE
+1326 GLPSFPKSLD
-1336 GLRKAASDEQ
+1336 GLRKAAIDEQ
-1346 PFDVKDI
+1346 SFDVKDI

-1397 TWLSM
+1397 AWLSM
-1402 GGGPSET
+1402 GSGPSET

>member
-1 MRSKAR
+1 FPIDIC
-7 ARKLAKNDSEPVDSM
+7 LA
-22 FDTQADLPGLACGGG
+22 
-37 ADSPDDDADD
+37 
-47 GVINNMSPLPS
+47 
-58 PTPSHPNNNN
+58 
-68 NNNHHHLLHPH
+68 LL
-79 IYATHHHHHLHNNS
+79 S
-93 NSSSNDQDFTTPK
+93 NSSSMDQDFTTPK

-114 VYIPDDIPIPSELE
+114 VYIPDDIPIPSDLE

-142 AKTCIGAGERF
+142 AKTCIGVGERF
-153 GLHSTLH
+153 GLHSPLH

-168 SFGWEQM
+168 SFGWEVGT
-175 MNDDDEASPDSCIKK
+175 SRGSYR
-190 VVDDMGNIKFAL
+190 FAF
-202 DTGPDATSNSW
+202 DTGPDAPSSSW
-213 LKYVRSALSFEEQNL
+213 LKYVRSAPSFEEQNL

-295 KYSCSSTGSIF
+295 KYSCSSSGSIF

-387 KVQHIRHV
+387 KV

-444 ICPDGLR
+444 IC
-451 LFAPPGEVCH
+451 EVCH

-509 NHYGSPVGMFN
+509 NHYGSPAGMFN
-520 PGIPMSS
+520 PGIPLSS

-532 KIKSHHPHLPG
+532 KVKSHHPHLQG
-543 LTQSG
+543 LNHSG

-568 TGPHGFP
+568 PGAQGFP
-575 SLPHGFPG
+575 PLPHGFPG
-583 IFSPSLYPR
+583 LFSPSLYQR

-599 SLLKSPLG
+599 PLLKNPLG
-607 GGQEVKLPR
+607 GGSQEVKLPR

-628 STNSNGGDSLSQLED
+628 STNTNGGNSLNPLEV
-643 KEKENKLDLSS
+643 KEKENKLNFSS
-654 GEAKQKSKMAD
+654 GEAKPKSKMAD
-665 MSDGSDLED
+665 LSDGSDLED
-674 VNTTSGTDLD
+674 VNTTSGTDLE

-706 RSGKRRKPSG
+706 RSGKRRKPSA
-716 IISSQ
+716 ISSQ
-721 EGHQLEDTNSAL
+721 EGHQLEDTDSAL
-733 ISAVSSSGNF
+733 ITAVSSSGNF
-743 AVDRPFFASAS
+743 SVERPFQFSAS

-766 ALPPTHMNANAATTD
+766 ALPPTHTNANAATTD

-800 LHQEKKIG
+800 LHPEKKMG

-825 NSLYPFSADRSAL
+825 NSLYPFAADRSAL
-838 NPSMFFKAEPKSPRE
+838 NPGMFFKAEPKSPHE
-853 QLHKLVSGA
+853 QLHKMVSGG
-862 PGAPAS
+862 PRAPAP
-868 TGESPFDLTKPK
+868 TAESPFDLTTKAK
-880 ETKLAPPTP
+880 E
-889 TNPSNPN
+889 PN
-896 SSTGSSSG
+896 TGSSSG
-904 PLAISSGEEQPL
+904 PLATPSGEEQPL

-929 GVAAELQN
+929 GVVAEPQN
-937 RKNLMFGVGKGIS
+937 RKNHIFGVGKG
-950 VKDETPAGF
+950 
-959 PHPHSQSLH
+959 
-968 QSAIAQHQQQQAQQH
+968 HQQQHAQQH

-1019 KFLRPSAPLFH
+1019 KFLRPSPPLFH

-1203 DSYFSEIRNFISNSE
+1203 DSYFSEIRNFISNNE
-1218 MNQASSSTDKRSDQ
+1218 MNQASSSTDK
-1232 AEEERPPSHSLSNSK
+1232 SHSLSNSK
-1247 LGIQGLEEEEE
+1247 LGHRGLEEEEE

-1283 PSPVTTGAYEE
+1283 PSLVTTGVYEE
-1294 DEDEDET
+1294 DEEEEET
-1301 ETAPLA
+1301 EAAPLP
-1307 MSYEHTRRCIE
+1307 MGYEHTRRCIE

-1326 GLPSFPKSLE
+1326 GLPSFPKSLD

-1397 TWLSM
+1397 AWLSM

-1409 SSFHPLNHI
+1409 GGFHPLNHM

>member
-22 FDTQADLPGLACGGG
+22 YDVEADLPGLAAGS
-37 ADSPDDDADD
+37 ADSPEEDAED
-47 GVINNMSPLPS
+47 GIINMSPLPS
-58 PTPSHPNNNN
+58 PTPSHQNNH
-68 NNNHHHLLHPH
+68 HHHLLHPH
-79 IYATHHHHHLHNNS
+79 IYTSHHLHNN

-114 VYIPDDIPIPSELE
+114 VYIPDDIPIPAELE
-128 LRESSVPGAGLGVW
+128 LRESSVPGAGLGIW
-142 AKTCIGAGERF
+142 AKAHICAGERF
-153 GLHSTLH
+153 GLHGAKH
-160 HEATGKDG
+160 HGTTGKDS
-168 SFGWEQM
+168 SFGWE
-175 MNDDDEASPDSCIKK
+175 
-190 VVDDMGNIKFAL
+190 VVDDMGNVKFAL
-202 DTGPDATSNSW
+202 DTGPDTTSNSW

-228 AACHLTG
+228 TACHLTG

-295 KYSCSSTGSIF
+295 KYSCSSAGSIF
-306 DTLREDFKQER
+306 DALREDFKQER
-317 EDSDEPV
+317 EDSDEPI

-387 KVQHIRHV
+387 KV

-444 ICPDGLR
+444 IC
-451 LFAPPGEVCH
+451 EVCH

-509 NHYGSPVGMFN
+509 NHYGSPAGIFT
-520 PGIPMSS
+520 PGIAMSS

-532 KIKSHHPHLPG
+532 KAKSHHPHLPG
-543 LTQSG
+543 LNQSG

-583 IFSPSLYPR
+583 IFPPTLYPR
-592 PPLLPAS
+592 PPLLPPS
-599 SLLKSPLG
+599 PLLKSPLAG
-607 GGQEVKLPR
+607 SSQEVKLPR

-622 PLSLVS
+622 PLSLVN
-628 STNSNGGDSLSQLED
+628 STNSNGISGLSPLED
-643 KEKENKLDLSS
+643 KEKDSKLDLSS
-654 GEAKQKSKMAD
+654 SGETKPKSKLAD

-684 TTTGTASGDGSD
+684 TTTGTVSGDGSD
-696 LESDGESERE
+696 LESEGDSERE

-716 IISSQ
+716 TVSSQ
-721 EGHQLEDTNSAL
+721 DGNQLEDSSSAL
-733 ISAVSSSGNF
+733 ISAVSGTGTLSI
-743 AVDRPFFASAS
+743 DRPFHSTL

-766 ALPPTHMNANAATTD
+766 ALPPTTTNANAATTD
-781 SIKAIASIAEK
+781 SIKAIANIAEK
-792 YFGPGLIG
+792 YFGPALMG
-800 LHQEKKIG
+800 LHQEKKMG

-825 NSLYPFSADRSAL
+825 NSLYPFGADRGTL
-838 NPSMFFKAEPKSPRE
+838 NPSIFLKAEPKSPRE
-853 QLHKLVSGA
+853 QLHKMVSSS
-862 PGAPAS
+862 PTAPAP
-868 TGESPFDLTKPK
+868 TAESPFDLTTKSK
-880 ETKLAPPTP
+880 EAKLTPPAP
-889 TNPSNPN
+889 TNPSNP
-896 SSTGSSSG
+896 SSTGNSSG
-904 PLAISSGEEQPL
+904 PVVISNNEEQPL
-916 DLSIGGRSRGGHN
+916 DLSIGSRNRSGHN
-929 GVAAELQN
+929 GLPAEPQN
-937 RKNLMFGVGKGIS
+937 RKNHIFGAGKVIS
-950 VKDETPAGF
+950 HKDETSVGF
-959 PHPHSQSLH
+959 LHPHSQSLH
-968 QSAIAQHQQQQAQQH
+968 QPSITQHQQQQAQQH

-998 DPIYSRVE
+998 DPIYRVE

-1019 KFLRPSAPLFH
+1019 KILRPSPPLFH

-1043 ESFGALKLDAPPN
+1043 ESFGALKLDLPPN
-1056 SLQHAHPLFNFRSPP
+1056 TLQHPTHPLFNFRSPP
-1071 PSLSDAILRKGKERY
+1071 PSLSEAILRKGKERY
-1086 SCRYCG
+1086 ACRYCG

-1218 MNQASSSTDKRSDQ
+1218 MNQASSSTDKRSEQ
-1232 AEEERPPSHSLSNSK
+1232 PEEERPPSHNLSNSK
-1247 LGIQGLEEEEE
+1247 LGLQGLEEEEE
-1258 EVEGDDEEEEEGSLT
+1258 EVEGDDEEEEECSLT

-1283 PSPVTTGAYEE
+1283 PSPVTTGVYEE
-1294 DEDEDET
+1294 DEEEEDA

-1318 EGSLLDLE
+1318 EEGSLLDLE
-1326 GLPSFPKSLE
+1326 GLPSFPKSLD
-1336 GLRKAASDEQ
+1336 GLRKAAIDEQ
-1346 PFDVKDI
+1346 SFDVKDI

-1397 TWLSM
+1397 AWLSM
-1402 GGGPSET
+1402 GSGPSET

>member
-7 ARKLAKNDSEPVDSM
+7 ARKLAKNDSEPVDNM
-22 FDTQADLPGLACGGG
+22 YETEADLPGLAPGNNCT
-37 ADSPDDDADD
+37 DSPEDDAED
-47 GVINNMSPLPS
+47 GVINMSPLPS
-58 PTPSHPNNNN
+58 PRPSHPNNN
-68 NNNHHHLLHPH
+68 HPLLHHPH
-79 IYATHHHHHLHNNS
+79 MYNTHHHLHNN
-93 NSSSNDQDFTTPK
+93 NSSSNEQEFTTPK

-114 VYIPDDIPIPSELE
+114 VYIPDDIPIPGDLE

-142 AKTCIGAGERF
+142 AKTRIGAGERF
-153 GLHSTLH
+153 GLHST
-160 HEATGKDG
+160 GKG
-168 SFGWEQM
+168 SSFGWEM
-175 MNDDDEASPDSCIKK
+175 MNDHEESLPDSCVKK

-202 DTGPDATSNSW
+202 DTSPETPGNSW
-213 LKYVRSALSFEEQNL
+213 LKYVRSAPSFEEQNL

-246 EAGEELLVYMKDGI
+246 DAGEELLVYMKDGI

-295 KYSCSSTGSIF
+295 KYSCSSAGSIF

-317 EDSDEPV
+317 EDSDETV

-387 KVQHIRHV
+387 KV

-444 ICPDGLR
+444 IC
-451 LFAPPGEVCH
+451 EVCH

-509 NHYGSPVGMFN
+509 NHYGSPTGMFN

-527 SPIMA
+527 SPILA
-532 KIKSHHPHLPG
+532 KAKSHHPHLSG
-543 LTQSG
+543 LNQSA

-568 TGPHGFP
+568 SGPHGFP
-575 SLPHGFPG
+575 SLPHGFPSM
-583 IFSPSLYPR
+583 FPPSLYPR
-592 PPLLPAS
+592 PPLLPPS
-599 SLLKSPLG
+599 SMMKTSLG
-607 GGQEVKLPR
+607 NSTQEAHKLPQ
-616 SPLDAP
+616 SPPDAP
-622 PLSLVS
+622 PVSLVS
-628 STNSNGGDSLSQLED
+628 STNSNGGNRLSLTED
-643 KEKENKLDLSS
+643 KDSESKLTLSS
-654 GEAKQKSKMAD
+654 GGETKTKSKMGD

-696 LESDGESERE
+696 LESDGDSERE
-706 RSGKRRKPSG
+706 HNGKRRKPSVAL
-716 IISSQ
+716 SSQ
-721 EGHQLEDTNSAL
+721 DGSQLEDTNRAVMP
-733 ISAVSSSGNF
+733 AVSNSGNLSM
-743 AVDRPFFASAS
+743 DRPFFS
-754 SQHSFFPPPDEQ
+754 SVPMQHSFFPPPDEQ
-766 ALPPTHMNANAATTD
+766 ALPPTTTNANAATTD

-800 LHQEKKIG
+800 LHQEKKMG

-825 NSLYPFSADRSAL
+825 NSLYPFSTDRGAL
-838 NPSMFFKAEPKSPRE
+838 NSGLFFKGEPKSPRDH
-853 QLHKLVSGA
+853 LHKMVSGA
-862 PGAPAS
+862 LGAPVPS
-868 TGESPFDLTKPK
+868 GESPFDLSTKPK
-880 ETKLAPPTP
+880 ETKLSPTTP
-889 TNPSNPN
+889 TNPSNLNLN
-896 SSTGSSSG
+896 SGDARGSSV
-904 PLAISSGEEQPL
+904 ISSGEEQPL
-916 DLSIGGRSRGGHN
+916 DLSINNRNRGGHN
-929 GVAAELQN
+929 GTTSEAQN
-937 RKNLMFGVGKGIS
+937 QKNHIYGVVKGIS
-950 VKDETPAGF
+950 IKDETANF
-959 PHPHSQSLH
+959 SIPHTQSLH
-968 QSAIAQHQQQQAQQH
+968 QSPIGSHQHPQPQPH

-998 DPIYSRVE
+998 DPIYRVE

-1019 KFLRPSAPLFH
+1019 KFLRPSPQLFH
-1030 PQMSAMENMTEKL
+1030 PQMSAMENMAEKL
-1043 ESFGALKLDAPPN
+1043 ESFGALKLDMPPN
-1056 SLQHAHPLFNFRSPP
+1056 SLQHSAHPLFNFRSPP

-1086 SCRYCG
+1086 ACRYCG

-1171 VSQQSGMLSN
+1171 
-1181 LGTTISSPNS
+1181 GTTISSPNS

-1218 MNQASSSTDKRSDQ
+1218 MNQASSSTDKRSDL
-1232 AEEERPPSHSLSNSK
+1232 AEEDHPSSQRLSNSK
-1247 LGIQGLEEEEE
+1247 LALQGLEEEEE
-1258 EVEGDDEEEEEGSLT
+1258 EAEGDDEEEEEGSVT

-1283 PSPVTTGAYEE
+1283 PSPVTTRVYEE
-1294 DEDEDET
+1294 EDDEEET
-1301 ETAPLA
+1301 TPLS
-1307 MSYEHTRRCIE
+1307 MSYEHSRRCLEE
-1318 EGSLLDLE
+1318 EGTLLDLE
-1326 GLPSFPKSLE
+1326 GLSSFPRALD

-1346 PFDVKDI
+1346 HFDVKDI
-1353 FNTSL
+1353 FNSSI
-1358 ESEALKETLYRQA
+1358 ESETLKETLYRQA
-1371 KTQAYAMMLSLSENN
+1371 KTQAYAMMLSLSDNN

-1397 TWLSM
+1397 AWLGM

>member
-7 ARKLAKNDSEPVDSM
+7 ARKLAKNDSEPVESM
-22 FDTQADLPGLACGGG
+22 YDTETDLPGLAAGSGGG
-37 ADSPDDDADD
+37 GDSPEDDADD
-47 GVINNMSPLPS
+47 GVMNMSPLPS
-58 PTPSHPNNNN
+58 PTPSLP
-68 NNNHHHLLHPH
+68 NNHHHLLHPH
-79 IYATHHHHHLHNNS
+79 IYSTHHHHHHLHNNS
-93 NSSSNDQDFTTPK
+93 NNSSSNDQDFTTPK

-142 AKTCIGAGERF
+142 AKTHIGAGERF

-160 HEATGKDG
+160 HGATGKDG
-168 SFGWEQM
+168 SFGWEM
-175 MNDDDEASPDSCIKK
+175 MNDHEEASHDSCIKK
-190 VVDDMGNIKFAL
+190 VVDNMGNVKFTL
-202 DTGPDATSNSW
+202 DTGPDTNSNSW
-213 LKYVRSALSFEEQNL
+213 LKYVRSAPSFEEQNL
-228 AACHLTG
+228 TACHLTG

-268 NLQDEQMYRCEDCDE
+268 NIQDEQMYRCEDCDE
-283 LFSSTLELRRHQ
+283 LFSSALELRRHQ

-387 KVQHIRHV
+387 KVQHTRHV

-444 ICPDGLR
+444 SC
-451 LFAPPGEVCH
+451 EVCH

-509 NHYGSPVGMFN
+509 NHYGSPAGMFN
-520 PGIPMSS
+520 TGIPMSS
-527 SPIMA
+527 SPIMGKA
-532 KIKSHHPHLPG
+532 KSHHPHLPG
-543 LTQSG
+543 LNQSG
-548 LGFTDYF
+548 LGFTDFF

-568 TGPHGFP
+568 PGPHGFP

-583 IFSPSLYPR
+583 IFPPSLYPR
-592 PPLLPAS
+592 TPLLSAS
-599 SLLKSPLG
+599 PLIKSPLG
-607 GGQEVKLPR
+607 SSSQEVKLPR

-628 STNSNGGDSLSQLED
+628 STNGGNSLSQLED
-643 KEKENKLDLSS
+643 KERESKLDLTSS
-654 GEAKQKSKMAD
+654 REAKPKSKMTD

-706 RSGKRRKPSG
+706 QSGKRRKPSG
-716 IISSQ
+716 VVSNQ

-733 ISAVSSSGNF
+733 ISAVSSSGNL
-743 AVDRPFFASAS
+743 AIDRPFFSSAS

-766 ALPPTHMNANAATTD
+766 ALPPTTTNANAATTD

-800 LHQEKKIG
+800 LHQEKKMG

-825 NSLYPFSADRSAL
+825 NSLYPFSADRSTL

-853 QLHKLVSGA
+853 QLHKIISGA
-862 PGAPAS
+862 PGAPGPTA
-868 TGESPFDLTKPK
+868 ESPFDLTTKPK
-880 ETKLAPPTP
+880 ETKLAPTTP
-889 TNPSNPN
+889 PNPSNTN

-916 DLSIGGRSRGGHN
+916 DLSIGSRSRGGHN
-929 GVAAELQN
+929 GVAAEPQT
-937 RKNLMFGVGKGIS
+937 RKNHIYGVGKGASI
-950 VKDETPAGF
+950 KDETPAVF

-968 QSAIAQHQQQQAQQH
+968 QSTITQHQQPQAQPH

-1019 KFLRPSAPLFH
+1019 KFLRPSPPLFH

-1043 ESFGALKLDAPPN
+1043 ESFGALKLDPPPN
-1056 SLQHAHPLFNFRSPP
+1056 SLQHSAHPLFNFRSPP

-1086 SCRYCG
+1086 ACRYCG

-1181 LGTTISSPNS
+1181 LGTIISSPNS

-1232 AEEERPPSHSLSNSK
+1232 AEEERPPSHSLSSSK
-1247 LGIQGLEEEEE
+1247 LGLRGLEEEEE

-1283 PSPVTTGAYEE
+1283 ASPITTGVYEE
-1294 DEDEDET
+1294 DEEEEET
-1301 ETAPLA
+1301 ETVPLA

-1318 EGSLLDLE
+1318 EEGSLLDLE
-1326 GLPSFPKSLE
+1326 GLSSFPKSLD
-1336 GLRKAASDEQ
+1336 GLRKAASEEQ

-1386 PLHAPSQNSLD
+1386 PLHVPSQNSLD
-1397 TWLSM
+1397 AWLSM

>member
-1 MRSKAR
+1 TTQG
-7 ARKLAKNDSEPVDSM
+7 ARKRKALSAGSR
-22 FDTQADLPGLACGGG
+22 GGP
-37 ADSPDDDADD
+37 DSPEDDAED
-47 GVINNMSPLPS
+47 GIINMSPF
-58 PTPSHPNNNN
+58 
-68 NNNHHHLLHPH
+68 
-79 IYATHHHHHLHNNS
+79 
-93 NSSSNDQDFTTPK
+93 SSSNDQDFTTPK

-114 VYIPDDIPIPSELE
+114 VYIPDDIPIPNELE
-128 LRESSVPGAGLGVW
+128 LRESSVPGAGLGIW
-142 AKTCIGAGERF
+142 AKTHICAGERF
-153 GLHSTLH
+153 GLHNAKH
-160 HEATGKDG
+160 HGPTGKDN
-168 SFGWEQM
+168 SFGWEVG
-175 MNDDDEASPDSCIKK
+175 ASLDFFVGFFTFQFTII
-190 VVDDMGNIKFAL
+190 VVDDMGSMKFAL

-213 LKYVRSALSFEEQNL
+213 LKYVRSAPSFEEQNL
-228 AACHLTG
+228 VACHLTG

-295 KYSCSSTGSIF
+295 KYSCSSSGSIF
-306 DTLREDFKQER
+306 DALRDDFKQER

-387 KVQHIRHV
+387 KV

-444 ICPDGLR
+444 IC
-451 LFAPPGEVCH
+451 EVCH

-509 NHYGSPVGMFN
+509 NHYGSPAGMFN
-520 PGIPMSS
+520 PGIAMSS

-532 KIKSHHPHLPG
+532 KAKSHHPHLPG
-543 LTQSG
+543 LNQSG

-568 TGPHGFP
+568 PGPHGFP

-583 IFSPSLYPR
+583 IFPPSLYPR

-607 GGQEVKLPR
+607 GSGHEVKLPR

-622 PLSLVS
+622 PMSLVS
-628 STNSNGGDSLSQLED
+628 STNSNGISCLSPQED
-643 KEKENKLDLSS
+643 KEKEIKLDLSS
-654 GEAKQKSKMAD
+654 SGEAKPKSKVAD

-696 LESDGESERE
+696 LESEGESER
-706 RSGKRRKPSG
+706 GKRRKPSG
-716 IISSQ
+716 TVSSQ
-721 EGHQLEDTNSAL
+721 EANQLEDTNSAL
-733 ISAVSSSGNF
+733 LSVVSSSGTLS
-743 AVDRPFFASAS
+743 VDRPFLASAS

-766 ALPPTHMNANAATTD
+766 ALPPTTTNANAATTD

-800 LHQEKKIG
+800 LHQEKKMG

-825 NSLYPFSADRSAL
+825 NSIYPFSTDRGTL
-838 NPSMFFKAEPKSPRE
+838 NPSVFLKAEPKSPRE
-853 QLHKLVSGA
+853 QLQKMVSSSPAGPA
-862 PGAPAS
+862 PTA
-868 TGESPFDLTKPK
+868 ESPFDLTTKPK
-880 ETKLAPPTP
+880 EA
-889 TNPSNPN
+889 N
-896 SSTGSSSG
+896 G
-904 PLAISSGEEQPL
+904 PVAISSSEEQPL
-916 DLSIGGRSRGGHN
+916 DLSIGSRSRGGHN
-929 GVAAELQN
+929 GLPAELQN
-937 RKNLMFGVGKGIS
+937 RKNHMYGAGKGQ
-950 VKDETPAGF
+950 PQ
-959 PHPHSQSLH
+959 SQP
-968 QSAIAQHQQQQAQQH
+968 H

-998 DPIYSRVE
+998 DPIYRVE
-1006 KRKLLDPVGALKE
+1006 KRKLLDPVGVLKE
-1019 KFLRPSAPLFH
+1019 KFPRPSLSLFH

-1056 SLQHAHPLFNFRSPP
+1056 SLQHSTHPLFNFRSPP

-1086 SCRYCG
+1086 ACRYCG

-1218 MNQASSSTDKRSDQ
+1218 MNQPSSSMDKRLDKNILTGIT
-1232 AEEERPPSHSLSNSK
+1232 HSLSNSK
-1247 LGIQGLEEEEE
+1247 LGLQGLEEEEE

-1283 PSPVTTGAYEE
+1283 PSPVTTGVYEE
-1294 DEDEDET
+1294 DEEEEDT

-1307 MSYEHTRRCIE
+1307 MSYEHTRRYIC
-1318 EGSLLDLE
+1318 
-1326 GLPSFPKSLE
+1326 
-1336 GLRKAASDEQ
+1336 
-1346 PFDVKDI
+1346 
-1353 FNTSL
+1353 
-1358 ESEALKETLYRQA
+1358 
-1371 KTQAYAMMLSLSENN
+1371 
-1386 PLHAPSQNSLD
+1386 
-1397 TWLSM
+1397 
-1402 GGGPSET
+1402 
-1409 SSFHPLNHI
+1409 

>member
-7 ARKLAKNDSEPVDSM
+7 ARKLAKNDSEPVDNM
-22 FDTQADLPGLACGGG
+22 YETEADLPGLAPGNNCT
-37 ADSPDDDADD
+37 DSPEDDAED
-47 GVINNMSPLPS
+47 GVINMSPLPS
-58 PTPSHPNNNN
+58 PRPSHPNNN
-68 NNNHHHLLHPH
+68 HPLLHHPH
-79 IYATHHHHHLHNNS
+79 MYNTHHHLHNN
-93 NSSSNDQDFTTPK
+93 NSSSNEQEFTTPK

-114 VYIPDDIPIPSELE
+114 VYIPDDIPIPGDLE

-142 AKTCIGAGERF
+142 AKTRIGAGERF
-153 GLHSTLH
+153 GLHST
-160 HEATGKDG
+160 GKG
-168 SFGWEQM
+168 SSFGWEM
-175 MNDDDEASPDSCIKK
+175 MNDHEESLPDSCVKK

-202 DTGPDATSNSW
+202 DTSPETPGNSW
-213 LKYVRSALSFEEQNL
+213 LKYVRSAPSFEEQNL

-246 EAGEELLVYMKDGI
+246 DAGEELLVYMKDGI

-295 KYSCSSTGSIF
+295 KYSCSSAGSIF

-317 EDSDEPV
+317 EDSDETV

-387 KVQHIRHV
+387 KVQHTRHV

-444 ICPDGLR
+444 IC
-451 LFAPPGEVCH
+451 EVCH

-509 NHYGSPVGMFN
+509 NHYGSPTGMFN

-527 SPIMA
+527 SPILA
-532 KIKSHHPHLPG
+532 KAKSHHPHLSG
-543 LTQSG
+543 LNQSA

-568 TGPHGFP
+568 SGPHGFP
-575 SLPHGFPG
+575 SLPHGFPSM
-583 IFSPSLYPR
+583 FPPSLYPR
-592 PPLLPAS
+592 PPLLPPS
-599 SLLKSPLG
+599 SMMKTSLG
-607 GGQEVKLPR
+607 NSTQEAHKLPQ
-616 SPLDAP
+616 SPPDAP
-622 PLSLVS
+622 PVSLVS
-628 STNSNGGDSLSQLED
+628 STNSNGGNRLSLTED
-643 KEKENKLDLSS
+643 KDSESKLTLSS
-654 GEAKQKSKMAD
+654 GGETKTKSKMGD

-696 LESDGESERE
+696 LESDGDSERE
-706 RSGKRRKPSG
+706 HNGKRRKPSVAL
-716 IISSQ
+716 SSQ
-721 EGHQLEDTNSAL
+721 DGSQLEDTNRAVMP
-733 ISAVSSSGNF
+733 AVSNSGNLSM
-743 AVDRPFFASAS
+743 DRPFFS
-754 SQHSFFPPPDEQ
+754 SVPMQHSFFPPPDEQ
-766 ALPPTHMNANAATTD
+766 ALPPTTTNANAATTD

-800 LHQEKKIG
+800 LHQEKKMG

-825 NSLYPFSADRSAL
+825 NSLYPFSTDRGAL
-838 NPSMFFKAEPKSPRE
+838 NSGLFFKGEPKSPRDH
-853 QLHKLVSGA
+853 LHKMVSGA
-862 PGAPAS
+862 LGAPVPS
-868 TGESPFDLTKPK
+868 GESPFDLSTKPK
-880 ETKLAPPTP
+880 ETKLSPTTP
-889 TNPSNPN
+889 TNPSNLNLN
-896 SSTGSSSG
+896 SGDARGSSV
-904 PLAISSGEEQPL
+904 ISSGEEQPL
-916 DLSIGGRSRGGHN
+916 DLSINNRNRGGHN
-929 GVAAELQN
+929 GTTSEAQN
-937 RKNLMFGVGKGIS
+937 QKNHIYGVVKGIS
-950 VKDETPAGF
+950 IKDETANF
-959 PHPHSQSLH
+959 SIPHTQSLH
-968 QSAIAQHQQQQAQQH
+968 QSPIGSHQHPQPQPH

-1019 KFLRPSAPLFH
+1019 KFLRPSPQLFH
-1030 PQMSAMENMTEKL
+1030 PQMSAMENMAEKL
-1043 ESFGALKLDAPPN
+1043 ESFGALKLDMPPN
-1056 SLQHAHPLFNFRSPP
+1056 SLQHSAHPLFNFRSPP

-1086 SCRYCG
+1086 ACRYCG

-1218 MNQASSSTDKRSDQ
+1218 MNQASSSTDKRSDL
-1232 AEEERPPSHSLSNSK
+1232 AEEDHPSSQRLSNSK
-1247 LGIQGLEEEEE
+1247 LALQGLEEEEE
-1258 EVEGDDEEEEEGSLT
+1258 EAEGDDEEEEEGSVT

-1283 PSPVTTGAYEE
+1283 PSPVTTRVYEE
-1294 DEDEDET
+1294 EDDEEET
-1301 ETAPLA
+1301 TPLS
-1307 MSYEHTRRCIE
+1307 MSYEHSRRCLEE
-1318 EGSLLDLE
+1318 EGTLLDLE
-1326 GLPSFPKSLE
+1326 GLSSFPRALD

-1346 PFDVKDI
+1346 HFDVKDI
-1353 FNTSL
+1353 FNSSI
-1358 ESEALKETLYRQA
+1358 ESETLKETLYRQA
-1371 KTQAYAMMLSLSENN
+1371 KTQAYAMMLSLSDNN

-1397 TWLSM
+1397 AWLGM